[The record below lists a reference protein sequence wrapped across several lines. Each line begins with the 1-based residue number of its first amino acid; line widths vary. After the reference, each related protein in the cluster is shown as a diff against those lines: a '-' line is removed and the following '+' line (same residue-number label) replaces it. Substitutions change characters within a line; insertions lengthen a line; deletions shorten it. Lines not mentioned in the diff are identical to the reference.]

1 MSGSTQPVAQTWRA
15 TEPRYPPHG
24 ISYPVQIARPH
35 TDVGLLEYQ
44 HHPRDYTPHLS
55 PGSIIQPQRRRP
67 SLLSEFQPGNE
78 RSQELH
84 LRPESHSYLPELGK
98 SEIEFIESKRP
109 RLELLPDPLLR
120 PSPLLAAGQ
129 PGGSEDLSKDRSL
142 AGKLEPVSPP
152 SPPHADPELELV
164 PPRLSKEELIQNMD
178 RVDREITMV
187 EQQISKL
194 KKKQQQ
200 LEEEA
205 AKPPEPEKPV
215 SPPPIESKHRSLV
228 QIIYDENR
236 KKAEAAHRIL
246 EGLGPQ
252 VELPLYNQP
261 SDTRQYHENIK
272 IRKIQT
278 RKEKDI
284 HMNNT
289 SRNQAMRKK
298 LILYFKRR
306 NHARKQWEQKFCQR
320 YDQLMEAWEKKVERI
335 ENNPRRRA
343 KESKVREY
351 YEKQFPEIRKQ
362 RELQERM
369 QRVGQRGSGLSM
381 SAARSEH
388 EVSEIIDGL
397 SEQENLEKQMRQLAV
412 IPPMLYDAD
421 QQRIKFINMNGLM
434 DDPMKVYKDRQVM
447 NMWSEQEKETFREKF
462 MQHPKNFGLI
472 ASFLERKT
480 VAECVLYY
488 YLTKKN
494 ENYKSLVRRSY
505 RRRGKS
511 QQQQQQMPRSNQEE
525 KEEKEKDKEAE
536 KEEEKPD
543 VENDKEELSKEKTDD
558 TSGEDNDEK
567 EAVASKGRKTANS
580 QGRRKGRITRSM
592 ANEANSEEAVTPQQ
606 SAELASMEMN
616 ESSRW
621 TEEEMETA
629 KKGLLEHG
637 RNWSA
642 IARMVSSKTVSQCKN
657 FYFNYK
663 KRQNLDEILQQHKLK
678 MEKERN
684 ARRKKKKAPAA
695 ASEEAA
701 FPPVVEDEEMEAS
714 GASGNE
720 EEMAEEAEALHTSG
734 NEVPRGECSGP
745 ATVNNSSDT
754 ESIPSPRTEAAKDTG
769 QNGPKPPPG
778 PGSDVPPA
786 EPPTPPPEDALAP
799 TEPTP
804 APEATGPPTPPPA
817 PASPTAPPPVV
828 PKEEKEE
835 EDAAAPLA
843 VAEEEQKP
851 PVAQELA
858 VDVGKTEE
866 PGEAPPAEPIKSECK
881 QEAAEE
887 GPDKGKG
894 GSEASA
900 EAVPEGALKVE
911 KKEGGG
917 PGGKGPSAKGAGAPQ
932 DSDSSAT
939 CSADEVDEPE
949 GGDKNRLLSPR
960 PSLLTPTSDTRA
972 NVSPQK
978 PLDLKQLK
986 QRAAAIPPIQVSK
999 VHEPPQEDT
1008 APPAPPP
1015 PQPLQPE
1022 NDTPQQPSSSPR
1034 GKSRSP
1040 VPPADKEAEKPVF
1053 FPAFAP
1059 DGQKLPTEPPCW
1071 TSGLPFPVPPREVIK
1086 ASPHAPDPSAF
1097 SYAPPGHPLPL
1108 GLHDSV
1114 RPVLPRPPTISNPP
1128 PLISSTKHP
1137 SVLERQMSAISQG
1150 MSVQL
1155 HVPYSEH
1162 AKAPVGPITM
1172 GLPLAMDPKKL
1183 APFSG
1188 VKQEQLSPRG
1198 QAGPPESLGVPT
1210 AQETSVLRGTSLGS
1224 VPGGSITKGIPSTR
1238 VPSESPITYRGS
1250 ITHGTPADVLYKG
1263 TITRIIGE
1271 DSPSR
1276 LDRSREDSLPKGH
1289 VIYEGKKGH
1298 VLSYEGGMSVSQC
1311 SKEDGRSSSG
1321 PAHETAAPK
1330 RTYDMMEG
1338 RVSRAISS
1346 ASIEGLMGRAIPPER
1361 HSPHH
1366 LKEQHHIRG
1375 SITQGIPRS
1384 YVEAQEDYLRRE
1396 AKLLK
1401 REGTP
1406 PPPPPPPRD
1415 LAEAYKARPLEALG
1429 PLKLKPAHEGLV
1441 ATVKEA
1447 GRSIHEIPREE
1458 LRRTPELPLAPRP
1471 LKEGSITQGT
1481 PLKYDTGTS
1490 SAGPKKH
1497 DVRSIIGSPGRTF
1510 PPVHPLDVMADARA
1524 LERACYE
1531 ESLKSR
1537 PGAAGSSG
1545 GSITRGAPVIVP
1557 ELGKPRQSPLT
1568 YEEHGAPFAGH
1579 LPRGS
1584 PVTTREP
1591 TPRLQEGS
1599 LSSSKASQD
1608 RKLTS
1613 TPREIAKSP
1622 HSAMPEHHP
1631 HPISPYEHL
1640 LRGVS
1645 GVDLYRGHIPLAF
1658 DPASIPRGIP
1668 LDAAAAYYLPRHLA
1682 PNPTYPHLY
1691 PPYLIRGYPDT
1702 AALENRQ
1709 TIINDYITSQQMHHN
1724 AATAMA
1730 QRADML
1736 RGLSPRESSLAL
1748 NYATGPRGIIDLSQV
1763 PHLPVLVPPTPG
1775 TPATAMDRLAYLPTA
1790 PQHFSS
1796 RLSSSPLSPGGPTHL
1811 TKPSAT
1817 SASERERE
1825 RDRER
1830 EREKSIL
1837 TSTAT
1842 VEHAPIWRPGTE
1854 QSSGGGGGGGGG
1866 GSGSR
1871 PASHSHSHQHSPIS
1885 PRSQDA
1891 IQQRPSVLHNTGMK
1905 GIITSVEPSTPTV
1918 LRWARSTSTSSPVR
1932 PAATFPPT
1940 THCPLGGTLDGVY
1953 PTLMEPVLLPKEAP
1967 RVARP
1972 ERPRAD
1978 AGHAF
1983 LAKPPARTGLEPA
1996 SSPSKG
2002 SEPRPLAPPG
2012 SSHTAIARTPA
2023 KSLAPHH
2030 TSPDQPAP
2038 ASAADLH
2045 REKTQSKPFSIQELE
2060 LRSLGK
2066 TTLTAATFI
2075 DAIIMRQIAHDKGPR
2090 EGGSLA
2096 NDSPPDGYHGGS
2108 YSPDGVEPVSPV
2120 SSPSLTHDKGLPKH
2134 LEELDKSHLEG
2145 DLRHKQPGPGKLGGE
2160 AAHLP
2165 HLRPLPESQ
2174 SSSSPLLQT
2183 TPGVKGHQ
2191 RVVTLA
2197 QHISEVIT
2205 QDYTRHHP
2213 QQLSAPL
2220 PAPLYSFPGA
2230 SCPVLDLRRPPSDLY
2245 LPPPDHG
2252 APARGSPH
2260 SEGGKRSPEPS
2271 KTSALGSSEDAIE
2284 PVSPP
2289 EGMAEPGHPRS
2300 AMYPL
2305 LYRDGEQAEPSRM
2318 GSKSPGNTSQPPAF
2332 FSKLTESNSAMVKSK
2347 KQEINKKLNTH
2358 NRNEPEY
2365 NIGQPGTEIFNMP
2378 AITGAGLMTCRS
2390 QAVQE
2395 HASTNMGL
2403 EAIIRKALM
2412 GKYDQWE
2419 EPPLSANAFNPLNA
2433 SASLPA
2439 AIPITA
2445 ADGRSEHALTSP
2457 GGGGKAKVSGR
2468 PSSRKAKSPAPG
2480 LASGDRP
2487 PSVSSVHSEGD
2498 CNRRTPLT
2506 NRVWEDR
2513 PSSAGSTPFPYNP
2526 LIMRLQAGVMASP
2539 PPPGLPAGSG
2549 PLAGPHHAWDE
2560 EPKPLLCSQYET
2572 LSDSE

>member
-272 IRKIQT
+272 I
-278 RKEKDI
+278 
-284 HMNNT
+284 
-289 SRNQAMRKK
+289 NQAMRKK

-369 QRVGQRGSGLSM
+369 QSRVGQRGSGLSM

-720 EEMAEEAEALHTSG
+720 EEMAEEAEA
-734 NEVPRGECSGP
+734 
-745 ATVNNSSDT
+745 TVNNSSDT

-778 PGSDVPPA
+778 PSSDVPPA

-1918 LRWARSTSTSSPVR
+1918 LRSTSTSSPVR

-2060 LRSLGK
+2060 LRSL
-2066 TTLTAATFI
+2066 
-2075 DAIIMRQIAHDKGPR
+2075 
-2090 EGGSLA
+2090 
-2096 NDSPPDGYHGGS
+2096 GYHGGS

-2305 LYRDGEQAEPSRM
+2305 LYRDGEQAEPRM

-2412 GKYDQWE
+2412 
-2419 EPPLSANAFNPLNA
+2419 
-2433 SASLPA
+2433 
-2439 AIPITA
+2439 
-2445 ADGRSEHALTSP
+2445 

>member
-1 MSGSTQPVAQTWRA
+1 M
-15 TEPRYPPHG
+15 
-24 ISYPVQIARPH
+24 I
-35 TDVGLLEYQ
+35 
-44 HHPRDYTPHLS
+44 
-55 PGSIIQPQRRRP
+55 
-67 SLLSEFQPGNE
+67 
-78 RSQELH
+78 
-84 LRPESHSYLPELGK
+84 
-98 SEIEFIESKRP
+98 
-109 RLELLPDPLLR
+109 
-120 PSPLLAAGQ
+120 
-129 PGGSEDLSKDRSL
+129 
-142 AGKLEPVSPP
+142 
-152 SPPHADPELELV
+152 
-164 PPRLSKEELIQNMD
+164 
-178 RVDREITMV
+178 
-187 EQQISKL
+187 
-194 KKKQQQ
+194 
-200 LEEEA
+200 
-205 AKPPEPEKPV
+205 
-215 SPPPIESKHRSLV
+215 
-228 QIIYDENR
+228 
-236 KKAEAAHRIL
+236 
-246 EGLGPQ
+246 
-252 VELPLYNQP
+252 
-261 SDTRQYHENIK
+261 
-272 IRKIQT
+272 
-278 RKEKDI
+278 
-284 HMNNT
+284 
-289 SRNQAMRKK
+289 
-298 LILYFKRR
+298 
-306 NHARKQWEQKFCQR
+306 
-320 YDQLMEAWEKKVERI
+320 
-335 ENNPRRRA
+335 
-343 KESKVREY
+343 
-351 YEKQFPEIRKQ
+351 
-362 RELQERM
+362 
-369 QRVGQRGSGLSM
+369 
-381 SAARSEH
+381 
-388 EVSEIIDGL
+388 
-397 SEQENLEKQMRQLAV
+397 
-412 IPPMLYDAD
+412 
-421 QQRIKFINMNGLM
+421 
-434 DDPMKVYKDRQVM
+434 
-447 NMWSEQEKETFREKF
+447 
-462 MQHPKNFGLI
+462 
-472 ASFLERKT
+472 
-480 VAECVLYY
+480 
-488 YLTKKN
+488 
-494 ENYKSLVRRSY
+494 
-505 RRRGKS
+505 
-511 QQQQQQMPRSNQEE
+511 
-525 KEEKEKDKEAE
+525 
-536 KEEEKPD
+536 
-543 VENDKEELSKEKTDD
+543 
-558 TSGEDNDEK
+558 
-567 EAVASKGRKTANS
+567 
-580 QGRRKGRITRSM
+580 
-592 ANEANSEEAVTPQQ
+592 
-606 SAELASMEMN
+606 
-616 ESSRW
+616 
-621 TEEEMETA
+621 
-629 KKGLLEHG
+629 
-637 RNWSA
+637 
-642 IARMVSSKTVSQCKN
+642 
-657 FYFNYK
+657 
-663 KRQNLDEILQQHKLK
+663 
-678 MEKERN
+678 
-684 ARRKKKKAPAA
+684 
-695 ASEEAA
+695 
-701 FPPVVEDEEMEAS
+701 
-714 GASGNE
+714 
-720 EEMAEEAEALHTSG
+720 
-734 NEVPRGECSGP
+734 
-745 ATVNNSSDT
+745 
-754 ESIPSPRTEAAKDTG
+754 
-769 QNGPKPPPG
+769 
-778 PGSDVPPA
+778 
-786 EPPTPPPEDALAP
+786 
-799 TEPTP
+799 
-804 APEATGPPTPPPA
+804 
-817 PASPTAPPPVV
+817 
-828 PKEEKEE
+828 PKEEKDDEASSAPPAVEE
-835 EDAAAPLA
+835 G
-843 VAEEEQKP
+843 EEQKP
-851 PVAQELA
+851 PVTQELA
-858 VDVGKTEE
+858 VDVGQREE
-866 PGEAPPAEPIKSECK
+866 TGEAPPAEPIKTECK
-881 QEAAEE
+881 EEASEG
-887 GPDKGKG
+887 GPDKAKG
-894 GSEASA
+894 AA
-900 EAVPEGALKVE
+900 EAGVEPTPEGALEVE
-911 KKEGGG
+911 KKEGTGG
-917 PGGKGPSAKGAGAPQ
+917 PGGKAPSAKGSGAPQ

-960 PSLLTPTSDTRA
+960 PSLLTPTGDTRA

-986 QRAAAIPPIQVSK
+986 QRAAAIPPIVTK
-999 VHEPPQEDT
+999 VHEPSRDDT
-1008 APPAPPP
+1008 AAPKPAPPAPPP
-1015 PQPLQPE
+1015 PQHLQPE
-1022 NDTPQQPSSSPR
+1022 SNTPQQPSSSPR

-1040 VPPADKEAEKPVF
+1040 VLPAEKEEKPVF
-1053 FPAFAP
+1053 FPAFTAE
-1059 DGQKLPTEPPCW
+1059 GQKLPAEPPCW
-1071 TSGLPFPVPPREVIK
+1071 TSGLPFPLPPREVIK

-1097 SYAPPGHPLPL
+1097 SYAPPGHPLSL
-1108 GLHDSV
+1108 GLHDSA
-1114 RPVLPRPPTISNPP
+1114 RPVLPRAPTISNPP

-1137 SVLERQMSAISQG
+1137 SVLERQMGAISQG
-1150 MSVQL
+1150 LSVQL

-1183 APFSG
+1183 APFG

-1224 VPGGSITKGIPSTR
+1224 VPGGSISKGVPSTR
-1238 VPSESPITYRGS
+1238 VPAESPITYRGS

-1321 PAHETAAPK
+1321 PPHETAAPK

-1338 RVSRAISS
+1338 RVSRAIAS

-1366 LKEQHHIRG
+1366 LKEPHHIRG

-1384 YVEAQEDYLRRE
+1384 YVEAQEDYMRRE

-1401 REGTP
+1401 REGSP

-1490 SAGPKKH
+1490 STGSKKH

-1537 PGAAGSSG
+1537 PGVVSSSG

-1568 YEEHGAPFAGH
+1568 YEDHGAPFAGH

-1584 PVTTREP
+1584 PVSTREP

-1622 HSAMPEHHP
+1622 HSAVPEHHP
-1631 HPISPYEHL
+1631 HPMSPYEHL

-1658 DPASIPRGIP
+1658 DPTSIPRGIP

-1730 QRADML
+1730 QRADIL

-1811 TKPSAT
+1811 TKPTTT
-1817 SASERERE
+1817 SSSERERD

-1830 EREKSIL
+1830 EREKSLL
-1837 TSTAT
+1837 TSTST

-1854 QSSGGGGGGGGG
+1854 QSSGGGGSGGGA
-1866 GSGSR
+1866 GSSSR
-1871 PASHSHSHQHSPIS
+1871 PASHSHAHQHSPIS
-1885 PRSQDA
+1885 PRTQDA
-1891 IQQRPSVLHNTGMK
+1891 IQQRPSVLQNTGIK
-1905 GIITSVEPSTPTV
+1905 GITSVEPSTPTV
-1918 LRWARSTSTSSPVR
+1918 LRSTSTSSPVR
-1932 PAATFPPT
+1932 PAATFPPA
-1940 THCPLGGTLDGVY
+1940 THCPLGSTLDGVY
-1953 PTLMEPVLLPKEAP
+1953 PTLMEPVLLPKETP

-1972 ERPRAD
+1972 ERPRGD
-1978 AGHAF
+1978 TGHAF

-1996 SSPSKG
+1996 SSPGKG
-2002 SEPRPLAPPG
+2002 SG
-2012 SSHTAIARTPA
+2012 SSHAAITRTPA

-2030 TSPDQPAP
+2030 ASPDPPAPP

-2060 LRSLGK
+2060 LRSL
-2066 TTLTAATFI
+2066 
-2075 DAIIMRQIAHDKGPR
+2075 
-2090 EGGSLA
+2090 
-2096 NDSPPDGYHGGS
+2096 GYHGGS

-2160 AAHLP
+2160 ATHLP
-2165 HLRPLPESQ
+2165 HLRPMPESQ
-2174 SSSSPLLQT
+2174 PSPSPLLQT
-2183 TPGVKGHQ
+2183 APGVKGHQ

-2245 LPPPDHG
+2245 LPPPEHG

-2271 KTSALGSSEDAIE
+2271 KTLALGSGEDGIE

-2300 AMYPL
+2300 TMYPL
-2305 LYRDGEQAEPSRM
+2305 LYRDGEQVEPSRM

-2412 GKYDQWE
+2412 G
-2419 EPPLSANAFNPLNA
+2419 
-2433 SASLPA
+2433 
-2439 AIPITA
+2439 
-2445 ADGRSEHALTSP
+2445 
-2457 GGGGKAKVSGR
+2457 GGGKAKVSGR

-2539 PPPGLPAGSG
+2539 PPPGLPTGSG
-2549 PLAGPHHAWDE
+2549 PLTGPHHAWDE

>member
-15 TEPRYPPHG
+15 AEARYPPHG
-24 ISYPVQIARPH
+24 IPYPVQLARPH

-44 HHPRDYTPHLS
+44 HHPRDYAAHLS
-55 PGSIIQPQRRRP
+55 PGSILPPQRRRP
-67 SLLSEFQPGNE
+67 SLLSEFQPGGE

-84 LRPESHSYLPELGK
+84 LRPDAHSYLPELGK
-98 SEIEFIESKRP
+98 PELEFIESKRP
-109 RLELLPDPLLR
+109 RLELAPETLAR
-120 PSPLLAAGQ
+120 PSALLATGQ
-129 PGGSEDLSKDRSL
+129 PGGPEDPVKERSL
-142 AGKLEPVSPP
+142 TGKLEPVSPP

-205 AKPPEPEKPV
+205 AKPPEPEQPV

-272 IRKIQT
+272 I
-278 RKEKDI
+278 
-284 HMNNT
+284 
-289 SRNQAMRKK
+289 NQAMRKK

-369 QRVGQRGSGLSM
+369 QSRVGQRGGGLSM
-381 SAARSEH
+381 AAARSEH

-412 IPPMLYDAD
+412 VPPMLYDAD

-434 DDPMKVYKDRQVM
+434 GDPMKVYKDRQVM

-511 QQQQQQMPRSNQEE
+511 QPLLRVPPCPLPRE
-525 KEEKEKDKEAE
+525 KA
-536 KEEEKPD
+536 
-543 VENDKEELSKEKTDD
+543 DD

-592 ANEANSEEAVTPQQ
+592 ANEASSEEAVTPLQN
-606 SAELASMEMN
+606 AEPVPMELN

-642 IARMVSSKTVSQCKN
+642 IARMVGSKTVSQCKN

-663 KRQNLDEILQQHKLK
+663 KRQNLDDILQQHKLK

-684 ARRKKKKAPAA
+684 ARRKKKKTPAA

-701 FPPVVEDEEMEAS
+701 FPPVGEDEEVEAS
-714 GASGNE
+714 GVSGNE
-720 EEMAEEAEALHTSG
+720 EDMAEEAEAVHASG
-734 NEVPRGECSGP
+734 SEAPRGECSAP
-745 ATVNNSSDT
+745 VAVNNSSDT
-754 ESIPSPRTEAAKDTG
+754 ESIPSPRTEAAK
-769 QNGPKPPPG
+769 PPG
-778 PGSDVPPA
+778 PEGPTPA
-786 EPPTPPPEDALAP
+786 PPTPPPEEAPAPPEPALAP
-799 TEPTP
+799 
-804 APEATGPPTPPPA
+804 EAAGPPPPPPA
-817 PASPTAPPPVV
+817 PAAPVI
-828 PKEEKEE
+828 PKEEEE
-835 EDAAAPLA
+835 EEAAAPSLG
-843 VAEEEQKP
+843 EEGDEQKP
-851 PVAQELA
+851 TVVGELV
-858 VDVGKTEE
+858 VDVGESEAPKEE
-866 PGEAPPAEPIKSECK
+866 PAGAKEE
-881 QEAAEE
+881 AEE
-887 GPDKGKG
+887 DGTGRAKDVEG
-894 GSEASA
+894 GAGA
-900 EAVPEGALKVE
+900 TAEGAVKTE
-911 KKEGGG
+911 KKEGGTTG
-917 PGGKGPSAKGAGAPQ
+917 SKGTGAPQ

-939 CSADEVDEPE
+939 CSADEVDEAE

-960 PSLLTPTSDTRA
+960 PSLLSPAGDTRA
-972 NVSPQK
+972 HTSAQK

-986 QRAAAIPPIQVSK
+986 QRAAAIPPIQVTK
-999 VHEPPQEDT
+999 AHEPTRED
-1008 APPAPPP
+1008 AAPAKPGPPAR
-1015 PQPLQPE
+1015 QPTPHLQP
-1022 NDTPQQPSSSPR
+1022 DSDASQPPGSSPQ

-1040 VPPADKEAEKPVF
+1040 TAPPTEKEAEKPVF
-1053 FPAFAP
+1053 FPNFAAE
-1059 DGQKLPTEPPCW
+1059 GQKLPLEPSCW
-1071 TSGLPFPVPPREVIK
+1071 APGLPFPVPSREVIK
-1086 ASPHAPDPSAF
+1086 VSPHAPDPSAF

-1108 GLHDSV
+1108 GLHDSA

-1137 SVLERQMSAISQG
+1137 SLLERPLGAVSQG

-1162 AKAPVGPITM
+1162 AKAPVGPVTM
-1172 GLPLAMDPKKL
+1172 GLPLTMDPKKL
-1183 APFSG
+1183 VPFSG

-1224 VPGGSITKGIPSTR
+1224 APGSSINKALLSTR
-1238 VPSESPITYRGS
+1238 APVDSPVSYRGS

-1263 TITRIIGE
+1263 TITRVVGE

-1276 LDRSREDSLPKGH
+1276 LDRSREDGLPKGH

-1311 SKEDGRSSSG
+1311 PQEDSRGSSG
-1321 PAHETAAPK
+1321 PAHEMAAPK

-1338 RVSRAISS
+1338 RTSRAIS
-1346 ASIEGLMGRAIPPER
+1346 ATGIEGLMGRAIPPER

-1384 YVEAQEDYLRRE
+1384 CVEAQEDYLRRE

-1406 PPPPPPPRD
+1406 PPPPRD
-1415 LAEAYKARPLEALG
+1415 LPEAYKARALDTLG
-1429 PLKLKPAHEGLV
+1429 PLKLKAAHEGLV

-1458 LRRTPELPLAPRP
+1458 LRHTPELPLAPRT

-1481 PLKYDTGTS
+1481 PLKYDSGGAPAPS
-1490 SAGPKKH
+1490 SKKH
-1497 DVRSIIGSPGRTF
+1497 DVRSLLGSPGRPF
-1510 PPVHPLDVMADARA
+1510 PPAPPLDVMVDARA

-1531 ESLKSR
+1531 ESLKGR
-1537 PGAAGSSG
+1537 TGASAG
-1545 GSITRGAPVIVP
+1545 GSVPRGTPVILP
-1557 ELGKPRQSPLT
+1557 ELGKPGRSPLA
-1568 YEEHGAPFAGH
+1568 YEDHGGSFSGH

-1613 TPREIAKSP
+1613 TPREVAKSP
-1622 HSAMPEHHP
+1622 HSTLPEHHP
-1631 HPISPYEHL
+1631 HPLSPYEHL

-1658 DPASIPRGIP
+1658 DPTAIPRGLP

-1724 AATAMA
+1724 TAASAMA

-1748 NYATGPRGIIDLSQV
+1748 SYAAGPRGIIDLSQV
-1763 PHLPVLVPPTPG
+1763 PHLPVLVPPAPG
-1775 TPATAMDRLAYLPTA
+1775 TPATAMDRLAYLPPA
-1790 PQHFSS
+1790 PQTFS
-1796 RLSSSPLSPGGPTHL
+1796 RHSSSPLSPGGPTHL
-1811 TKPSAT
+1811 SKPAVT
-1817 SASERERE
+1817 SSSERERE
-1825 RDRER
+1825 Q
-1830 EREKSIL
+1830 SIL
-1837 TSTAT
+1837 GATPT

-1854 QSSGGGGGGGGG
+1854 QSSGG
-1866 GSGSR
+1866 SSSR
-1871 PASHSHSHQHSPIS
+1871 PASHPHGHQHSPIS
-1885 PRSQDA
+1885 PRTQDA

-1905 GIITSVEPSTPTV
+1905 GVVTALEPGTPTV
-1918 LRWARSTSTSSPVR
+1918 LRSTSTSSPVR
-1932 PAATFPPT
+1932 PTATFPPSA
-1940 THCPLGGTLDGVY
+1940 HCPLSSSLDSVY
-1953 PTLMEPVLLPKEAP
+1953 PTLGEPTLLAKETP
-1967 RVARP
+1967 RTSRP
-1972 ERPRAD
+1972 DRPRTD
-1978 AGHAF
+1978 AGHTF
-1983 LAKPPARTGLEPA
+1983 LAKPPARAALEPA

-2002 SEPRPLAPPG
+2002 SEARPLAPPG
-2012 SSHTAIARTPA
+2012 PSHAAIARTPA
-2023 KSLAPHH
+2023 KSLGAHH
-2030 TSPDQPAP
+2030 ASLEQPALP
-2038 ASAADLH
+2038 ATAADPA

-2060 LRSLGK
+2060 LRSLG
-2066 TTLTAATFI
+2066 
-2075 DAIIMRQIAHDKGPR
+2075 
-2090 EGGSLA
+2090 
-2096 NDSPPDGYHGGS
+2096 YHGSGC
-2108 YSPDGVEPVSPV
+2108 SPGGVEPVSPG
-2120 SSPSLTHDKGLPKH
+2120 SPPGLAQDKGLPKH
-2134 LEELDKSHLEG
+2134 LEGADKSHMDG
-2145 DLRHKQPGPGKLGGE
+2145 DVRHKQPGPGKLSSE

-2174 SSSSPLLQT
+2174 PSPSPLLQAA
-2183 TPGVKGHQ
+2183 PGVKGHQ

-2213 QQLSAPL
+2213 QQLSTPL
-2220 PAPLYSFPGA
+2220 SAPLYSFPGA
-2230 SCPVLDLRRPPSDLY
+2230 SCPVLDLRRAPSDLY

-2271 KTSALGSSEDAIE
+2271 KTLVLGSSEDGIE

-2289 EGMAEPGHPRS
+2289 EGMAEPGHPRG
-2300 AMYPL
+2300 AVYPL
-2305 LYRDGEQAEPSRM
+2305 LYRDGEQAEPRM
-2318 GSKSPGNTSQPPAF
+2318 GSKSPGHTSQPPAF
-2332 FSKLTESNSAMVKSK
+2332 FSKLTESTSAMVRSKNQEISK
-2347 KQEINKKLNTH
+2347 KLSSHSRSEADYSIS
-2358 NRNEPEY
+2358 
-2365 NIGQPGTEIFNMP
+2365 QPGTEIFNMP
-2378 AITGAGLMTCRS
+2378 AISGSGLVTCRS
-2390 QAVQE
+2390 QAGQE
-2395 HASTNMGL
+2395 PTSTNLGL

-2412 GKYDQWE
+2412 GKYEQWDDH
-2419 EPPLSANAFNPLNA
+2419 PPLGASAFNPLTA

-2439 AIPITA
+2439 VLPITT
-2445 ADGRSEHALTSP
+2445 ADGRSDHPLASP
-2457 GGGGKAKVSGR
+2457 GGGGKNKVSGR

-2480 LASGDRP
+2480 LASGERP

>member
-272 IRKIQT
+272 I
-278 RKEKDI
+278 
-284 HMNNT
+284 
-289 SRNQAMRKK
+289 NQAMRKK

-369 QRVGQRGSGLSM
+369 QSRVGQRGSGLSM

-511 QQQQQQMPRSNQEE
+511 QQQQQQQQMPRSNQEE

-642 IARMVSSKTVSQCKN
+642 IARMVGSKTVSQCKN

-720 EEMAEEAEALHTSG
+720 EEMAEEAE
-734 NEVPRGECSGP
+734 

-843 VAEEEQKP
+843 VVEEEQKP

-887 GPDKGKG
+887 GTDKGKG

-917 PGGKGPSAKGAGAPQ
+917 PGGKAPTAKGAGAPQ

-999 VHEPPQEDT
+999 VHEPPREDT

-1162 AKAPVGPITM
+1162 AKAPVGPVTM

-1321 PAHETAAPK
+1321 PPHETAAPK

-1490 SAGPKKH
+1490 SAGSKKH

-1817 SASERERE
+1817 STSERERE
-1825 RDRER
+1825 RDRDR

-1918 LRWARSTSTSSPVR
+1918 LRSTSTSSPVR

-1978 AGHAF
+1978 TGHAF
-1983 LAKPPARTGLEPA
+1983 LAKPPARMGLEPA

-2060 LRSLGK
+2060 LRSL
-2066 TTLTAATFI
+2066 
-2075 DAIIMRQIAHDKGPR
+2075 
-2090 EGGSLA
+2090 
-2096 NDSPPDGYHGGS
+2096 GYHGGS

-2378 AITGAGLMTCRS
+2378 AITGAG
-2390 QAVQE
+2390 
-2395 HASTNMGL
+2395 
-2403 EAIIRKALM
+2403 
-2412 GKYDQWE
+2412 
-2419 EPPLSANAFNPLNA
+2419 
-2433 SASLPA
+2433 
-2439 AIPITA
+2439 
-2445 ADGRSEHALTSP
+2445 
-2457 GGGGKAKVSGR
+2457 GGGKAKVSGR

>member
-24 ISYPVQIARPH
+24 VSYPVQIARPH

-44 HHPRDYTPHLS
+44 HHPRDYTSHLS

-98 SEIEFIESKRP
+98 SEMEFLESKRP

-120 PSPLLAAGQ
+120 PSPLLATGQ

-142 AGKLEPVSPP
+142 TGKLEPVSPP

-272 IRKIQT
+272 I
-278 RKEKDI
+278 
-284 HMNNT
+284 
-289 SRNQAMRKK
+289 NQAMRKK

-369 QRVGQRGSGLSM
+369 QSRVGQRGSGLSM

-505 RRRGKS
+505 RRRGKG
-511 QQQQQQMPRSNQEE
+511 QQQQQQMPRSNQDE
-525 KEEKEKDKEAE
+525 KEEKEKEKEAE

-543 VENDKEELSKEKTDD
+543 AENDKEELIKEKTDD

-592 ANEANSEEAVTPQQ
+592 ANEANSEEAITPQQ

-642 IARMVSSKTVSQCKN
+642 IARMVGSKTVSQCKN

-678 MEKERN
+678 MEKERS
-684 ARRKKKKAPAA
+684 ARRKKKKVPAA

-701 FPPVVEDEEMEAS
+701 FPPAVEDEEMEAS
-714 GASGNE
+714 GVSGNE
-720 EEMAEEAEALHTSG
+720 EEMAEEAE
-734 NEVPRGECSGP
+734 

-754 ESIPSPRTEAAKDTG
+754 ESIPSPRTEAAKDTA
-769 QNGPKPPPG
+769 QNGPKPPPT
-778 PGSDVPPA
+778 PGADAPPP
-786 EPPTPPPEDALAP
+786 EPPSPPPEDAPAPSEPAP
-799 TEPTP
+799 T
-804 APEATGPPTPPPA
+804 PEGACPPTSPPA
-817 PASPTAPPPVV
+817 PASPAAAAAVV

-835 EDAAAPLA
+835 EAAAAPLA
-843 VAEEEQKP
+843 EEGEEQKP
-851 PVAQELA
+851 PAAQELA
-858 VDVGKTEE
+858 ADVGTTEE
-866 PGEAPPAEPIKSECK
+866 PGEAPPSEPIKSECK
-881 QEAAEE
+881 EEAAEE
-887 GPDKGKG
+887 GPDKVKG
-894 GSEASA
+894 GTEAVA
-900 EAVPEGALKVE
+900 EATPEGALQVE
-911 KKEGGG
+911 KKEGSG
-917 PGGKGPSAKGAGAPQ
+917 PGGKGPAAKGSGAPQ
-932 DSDSSAT
+932 DGDSSAT

-960 PSLLTPTSDTRA
+960 PSLLTPTSDARTNA
-972 NVSPQK
+972 SPQK

-986 QRAAAIPPIQVSK
+986 QRAAAIPPIVTK
-999 VHEPPQEDT
+999 VHEPPREDA
-1008 APPAPPP
+1008 APPKPAAPAPLP
-1015 PQPLQPE
+1015 PQHLQPE
-1022 NDTPQQPSSSPR
+1022 SDSPQQPSSSPR

-1040 VPPADKEAEKPVF
+1040 VPPAEKEAEKPVF
-1053 FPAFAP
+1053 FPAFAAE
-1059 DGQKLPTEPPCW
+1059 GQKLPTDPSCW

-1086 ASPHAPDPSAF
+1086 ASPHAPDPLAF

-1108 GLHDSV
+1108 GLHDSA

-1137 SVLERQMSAISQG
+1137 SVLERQMGAISQG

-1162 AKAPVGPITM
+1162 AKAPVGPVTM
-1172 GLPLAMDPKKL
+1172 GLPLTMDPKKL

-1276 LDRSREDSLPKGH
+1276 LDRSREDGLPKGH

-1321 PAHETAAPK
+1321 PPHETAAPK

-1384 YVEAQEDYLRRE
+1384 YVEAQEDYQRRE

-1481 PLKYDTGTS
+1481 PLKYDTSTS
-1490 SAGPKKH
+1490 STGSKKH

-1510 PPVHPLDVMADARA
+1510 PAVHPLDVMADTRA

-1537 PGAAGSSG
+1537 PGTVSSSG

-1568 YEEHGAPFAGH
+1568 YEDHAAPFASH

-1622 HSAMPEHHP
+1622 HSTVPDHHP
-1631 HPISPYEHL
+1631 HPMSPYEHL

-1658 DPASIPRGIP
+1658 DPTSIPRGIP

-1748 NYATGPRGIIDLSQV
+1748 NYAAGPRGIIDLSQV

-1811 TKPSAT
+1811 TKPTA
-1817 SASERERE
+1817 SASAERERERE
-1825 RDRER
+1825 RDRE
-1830 EREKSIL
+1830 KSIL
-1837 TSTAT
+1837 ASATT

-1854 QSSGGGGGGGGG
+1854 QSGGGGGGGGG
-1866 GSGSR
+1866 GSSGSR

-1885 PRSQDA
+1885 PRTQDA

-1905 GIITSVEPSTPTV
+1905 SIIAAVEPSTPTV
-1918 LRWARSTSTSSPVR
+1918 LRSTSTSSPVR
-1932 PAATFPPT
+1932 PAATFPPA

-1953 PTLMEPVLLPKEAP
+1953 PTLLEPVLLPKEAP
-1967 RVARP
+1967 RVTRP

-1978 AGHAF
+1978 AGHTF
-1983 LAKPPARTGLEPA
+1983 LAKPPARAGLEPA
-1996 SSPSKG
+1996 SSPGKG

-2012 SSHTAIARTPA
+2012 SGHAAIARAPA
-2023 KSLAPHH
+2023 KGLTPHH
-2030 TSPDQPAP
+2030 ASPDQPAP
-2038 ASAADLH
+2038 PASASDLH

-2060 LRSLGK
+2060 LRSLG
-2066 TTLTAATFI
+2066 
-2075 DAIIMRQIAHDKGPR
+2075 
-2090 EGGSLA
+2090 
-2096 NDSPPDGYHGGS
+2096 YHGGG

-2145 DLRHKQPGPGKLGGE
+2145 DLRHKQPGPGKLSGE

-2174 SSSSPLLQT
+2174 PSSSPLLQT

-2245 LPPPDHG
+2245 LPAPDHG

-2271 KTSALGSSEDAIE
+2271 KTSALGSSEDGIE

-2300 AMYPL
+2300 TMYPL

-2412 GKYDQWE
+2412 
-2419 EPPLSANAFNPLNA
+2419 
-2433 SASLPA
+2433 
-2439 AIPITA
+2439 
-2445 ADGRSEHALTSP
+2445 

>member
-24 ISYPVQIARPH
+24 ISYPVQVARPH

-44 HHPRDYTPHLS
+44 HHPRDYTSHLS

-98 SEIEFIESKRP
+98 SEMDFLESKRP

-142 AGKLEPVSPP
+142 TGKLEPVSPP

-272 IRKIQT
+272 I
-278 RKEKDI
+278 
-284 HMNNT
+284 
-289 SRNQAMRKK
+289 NQAMRKK

-369 QRVGQRGSGLSM
+369 QSRVGQRGSGLSM

-505 RRRGKS
+505 RRRGKGQQ

-525 KEEKEKDKEAE
+525 KDEKEKEKEAE

-543 VENDKEELSKEKTDD
+543 VENDKEELIKEKTDD

-592 ANEANSEEAVTPQQ
+592 ANEANSEDAVTPQQ

-642 IARMVSSKTVSQCKN
+642 IARMVGSKTVSQCKN

-714 GASGNE
+714 GVSGNE
-720 EEMAEEAEALHTSG
+720 EEMAEEAEALHASG

-745 ATVNNSSDT
+745 AAVNNSSDT

-769 QNGPKPPPG
+769 QNGPKPPPA
-778 PGSDVPPA
+778 PGTDAPPP
-786 EPPTPPPEDALAP
+786 EPPTPPSEDAPAP

-804 APEATGPPTPPPA
+804 APEAAGPPTPPPA
-817 PASPTAPPPVV
+817 PPSPPAPPAVV
-828 PKEEKEE
+828 PKEEKEDE
-835 EDAAAPLA
+835 AAAAPLA
-843 VAEEEQKP
+843 EEGEEQKP
-851 PVAQELA
+851 PAAQERA
-858 VDVGKTEE
+858 ADVGRTED
-866 PGEAPPAEPIKSECK
+866 PGEAPPAEPVKSACK
-881 QEAAEE
+881 EEASEE
-887 GPDKGKG
+887 GPDKVKAGT
-894 GSEASA
+894 EAAA
-900 EAVPEGALKVE
+900 EATPDGALKVE

-917 PGGKGPSAKGAGAPQ
+917 PGGKGPAAKGSGAPQ

-960 PSLLTPTSDTRA
+960 PSLLTPTSDTRTNA
-972 NVSPQK
+972 SPQK

-986 QRAAAIPPIQVSK
+986 QRAAAIPPIQVTK
-999 VHEPPQEDT
+999 VHEPPREDAAPPKP

-1015 PQPLQPE
+1015 PQHLQPE
-1022 NDTPQQPSSSPR
+1022 SDTPQPPSSSPR

-1040 VPPADKEAEKPVF
+1040 APPGEKEAEKPVF
-1053 FPAFAP
+1053 FPAFAAE
-1059 DGQKLPTEPPCW
+1059 GQKLPTDPSCW

-1086 ASPHAPDPSAF
+1086 ASPHAPDPLAF

-1108 GLHDSV
+1108 GLHDSA

-1137 SVLERQMSAISQG
+1137 SVLERQMGAISQG

-1162 AKAPVGPITM
+1162 AKAPVGPIAM

-1276 LDRSREDSLPKGH
+1276 LDRSREDGLPKGH

-1321 PAHETAAPK
+1321 PPHETAAPK

-1384 YVEAQEDYLRRE
+1384 YVEAQEDYQRRE

-1481 PLKYDTGTS
+1481 PLKYDTSTS
-1490 SAGPKKH
+1490 STGSKKH
-1497 DVRSIIGSPGRTF
+1497 DVRSIIGSPGRPF
-1510 PPVHPLDVMADARA
+1510 PAAHPLDVMADTRA

-1537 PGAAGSSG
+1537 AGAVSGSG

-1568 YEEHGAPFAGH
+1568 YEDHAAPFAGH

-1584 PVTTREP
+1584 PGTTREP
-1591 TPRLQEGS
+1591 TPRLQDGS

-1622 HSAMPEHHP
+1622 HSTVPEHHP
-1631 HPISPYEHL
+1631 QPISPYEHL

-1658 DPASIPRGIP
+1658 DPTSIPRGIP
-1668 LDAAAAYYLPRHLA
+1668 LDAAAAAYYLPRHLA

-1790 PQHFSS
+1790 PQHFSG
-1796 RLSSSPLSPGGPTHL
+1796 RLSSSPLSPGGPSHL
-1811 TKPSAT
+1811 TKPTAT
-1817 SASERERE
+1817 SSSERERERE

-1837 TSTAT
+1837 TSSTT

-1854 QSSGGGGGGGGG
+1854 QSSGGGGSGGGGG
-1866 GSGSR
+1866 GSSR

-1885 PRSQDA
+1885 PRTQDA

-1905 GIITSVEPSTPTV
+1905 SILTSAEPSTPTV
-1918 LRWARSTSTSSPVR
+1918 LRSTSTSSPVR
-1932 PAATFPPT
+1932 PAATFPPA

-1978 AGHAF
+1978 AGHTF
-1983 LAKPPARTGLEPA
+1983 LAKPPARAGLEPA
-1996 SSPSKG
+1996 SSPGKG

-2012 SSHTAIARTPA
+2012 SGHAAIARPPA

-2030 TSPDQPAP
+2030 ASPDQPAPP

-2060 LRSLGK
+2060 LRSLG
-2066 TTLTAATFI
+2066 
-2075 DAIIMRQIAHDKGPR
+2075 
-2090 EGGSLA
+2090 
-2096 NDSPPDGYHGGS
+2096 YHGGS

-2120 SSPSLTHDKGLPKH
+2120 SSPSLTRDKGLPKH
-2134 LEELDKSHLEG
+2134 LEELDKSHVEG
-2145 DLRHKQPGPGKLGGE
+2145 DPRHTQPGPGKLSGE

-2174 SSSSPLLQT
+2174 PSSSPLLQT

-2271 KTSALGSSEDAIE
+2271 KTSALGSSEDGIE

-2289 EGMAEPGHPRS
+2289 EGMTEPGHPRS
-2300 AMYPL
+2300 TMYPL
-2305 LYRDGEQAEPSRM
+2305 LYRDGEQAESSRM

-2412 GKYDQWE
+2412 
-2419 EPPLSANAFNPLNA
+2419 
-2433 SASLPA
+2433 
-2439 AIPITA
+2439 
-2445 ADGRSEHALTSP
+2445 

>member
-44 HHPRDYTPHLS
+44 HHPRDYTSHLS
-55 PGSIIQPQRRRP
+55 PSSIIQPQRRRP

-98 SEIEFIESKRP
+98 SEMEFIESKRP
-109 RLELLPDPLLR
+109 RLELLSDPLLR
-120 PSPLLAAGQ
+120 PSPLLAAGP
-129 PGGSEDLSKDRSL
+129 PGVSEDLSKDRSL
-142 AGKLEPVSPP
+142 TGKLEPVSPP
-152 SPPHADPELELV
+152 SPPHTDPELELI

-272 IRKIQT
+272 I
-278 RKEKDI
+278 
-284 HMNNT
+284 
-289 SRNQAMRKK
+289 NQAMRKK

-369 QRVGQRGSGLSM
+369 QSRVGQRSSGLSM

-511 QQQQQQMPRSNQEE
+511 QQQMPRSNQDE
-525 KEEKEKDKEAE
+525 KDEKEKEKEPE
-536 KEEEKPD
+536 KEEEKLD

-592 ANEANSEEAVTPQQ
+592 ANEASSEEAVTPQQ

-642 IARMVSSKTVSQCKN
+642 IARMVGSKTVSQCKN

-663 KRQNLDEILQQHKLK
+663 RRQNLDDILQQHKLK

-684 ARRKKKKAPAA
+684 ARRRKKRAPA

-701 FPPVVEDEEMEAS
+701 FPPVLEDEEMEAS
-714 GASGNE
+714 GVSGNE
-720 EEMAEEAEALHTSG
+720 EEMAEEAEALHASG
-734 NEVPRGECSGP
+734 SEVPRGECSGP
-745 ATVNNSSDT
+745 AAVNNSSDT

-778 PGSDVPPA
+778 PDTNAPLP
-786 EPPTPPPEDALAP
+786 EPPTPPPEDTPASSDAALAP
-799 TEPTP
+799 
-804 APEATGPPTPPPA
+804 EAVSPPTPPPA
-817 PASPTAPPPVV
+817 PLSPPMPPSVV

-835 EDAAAPLA
+835 EDTA
-843 VAEEEQKP
+843 VPPAVEEEQKP
-851 PVAQELA
+851 PIAQELA
-858 VDVGKTEE
+858 VDAGKTEE
-866 PGEAPPAEPIKSECK
+866 PGEVAPAEPVKSECK
-881 QEAAEE
+881 EEATEE
-887 GPDKGKG
+887 GPEQGKG
-894 GSEASA
+894 GIEAGA
-900 EAVPEGALKVE
+900 EAVPEGALKGE

-917 PGGKGPSAKGAGAPQ
+917 PGGRGPSAKGSSATQ

-949 GGDKNRLLSPR
+949 GGDKHRLLSPR
-960 PSLLTPTSDTRA
+960 PSLLALASDTRA
-972 NVSPQK
+972 NGSPQK

-986 QRAAAIPPIQVSK
+986 QRAAAIPPIQVTK
-999 VHEPPQEDT
+999 VHEPPQEDAVPPKP
-1008 APPAPPP
+1008 APPAPLL
-1015 PQPLQPE
+1015 PQHLQPE
-1022 NDTPQQPSSSPR
+1022 SDTPQQPSSSPR

-1040 VPPADKEAEKPVF
+1040 VPPTEKEAEKPVF
-1053 FPAFAP
+1053 FPAFAAE
-1059 DGQKLPTEPPCW
+1059 GQKLPTEPPCW

-1108 GLHDSV
+1108 GLHDTARS
-1114 RPVLPRPPTISNPP
+1114 VLPRPPTISNPP

-1137 SVLERQMSAISQG
+1137 SVLERQMGAISQG

-1238 VPSESPITYRGS
+1238 VPAESPVTYRGS

-1276 LDRSREDSLPKGH
+1276 LDRGREDGLPKGH

-1321 PAHETAAPK
+1321 PPHETAAPK

-1338 RVSRAISS
+1338 RVTRAISS

-1401 REGTP
+1401 REGTS

-1458 LRRTPELPLAPRP
+1458 LRHTPELPLAPRP

-1481 PLKYDTGTS
+1481 PLKYDTSTS
-1490 SAGPKKH
+1490 STSTKKH

-1510 PPVHPLDVMADARA
+1510 PPVHPLDVMADTRA

-1531 ESLKSR
+1531 DSLKSR
-1537 PGAAGSSG
+1537 PGAASSTG

-1557 ELGKPRQSPLT
+1557 ELGKPRQSPLA
-1568 YEEHGAPFAGH
+1568 YEDHAAPFAGH

-1599 LSSSKASQD
+1599 LSASKASQD

-1622 HSAMPEHHP
+1622 HSAVPEHHP

-1658 DPASIPRGIP
+1658 DPTSIPRGIP
-1668 LDAAAAYYLPRHLA
+1668 LDAAAYYLPRHLA

-1748 NYATGPRGIIDLSQV
+1748 NYAAGPRGIIDLSQV

-1811 TKPSAT
+1811 TKPTAT
-1817 SASERERE
+1817 SSSERERE
-1825 RDRER
+1825 RER
-1830 EREKSIL
+1830 EREKPVL
-1837 TSTAT
+1837 TSTTT

-1854 QSSGGGGGGGGG
+1854 QSSGGGGGGG
-1866 GSGSR
+1866 SSSR

-1885 PRSQDA
+1885 PRTQDA

-1932 PAATFPPT
+1932 PAATFPPA

-1972 ERPRAD
+1972 ERARTD

-1983 LAKPPARTGLEPA
+1983 LAKPPVRAGLEPA

-2002 SEPRPLAPPG
+2002 SEPRPLAAPG
-2012 SSHTAIARTPA
+2012 PSHAAIARTPA
-2023 KSLAPHH
+2023 KSLAPHRA
-2030 TSPDQPAP
+2030 SPDQPVPP

-2096 NDSPPDGYHGGS
+2096 NDSPRDGYHGGGS

-2120 SSPSLTHDKGLPKH
+2120 SSPSLAHDKGLPKH
-2134 LEELDKSHLEG
+2134 LEELDRSHLEG

-2174 SSSSPLLQT
+2174 PSSSPLLQT

-2213 QQLSAPL
+2213 QQLNAPL

-2271 KTSALGSSEDAIE
+2271 KTSALGSGEDAIE

-2289 EGMAEPGHPRS
+2289 EGTAEPGHTRN

-2305 LYRDGEQAEPSRM
+2305 LYRDGEQAEPRM

-2378 AITGAGLMTCRS
+2378 AITGAG
-2390 QAVQE
+2390 
-2395 HASTNMGL
+2395 
-2403 EAIIRKALM
+2403 
-2412 GKYDQWE
+2412 
-2419 EPPLSANAFNPLNA
+2419 
-2433 SASLPA
+2433 
-2439 AIPITA
+2439 
-2445 ADGRSEHALTSP
+2445 
-2457 GGGGKAKVSGR
+2457 GGAKAKVSGR
-2468 PSSRKAKSPAPG
+2468 PSSRKAKSPGPG

>member
-24 ISYPVQIARPH
+24 VSYPVQIARPH

-44 HHPRDYTPHLS
+44 HHPRDYTSHLS

-98 SEIEFIESKRP
+98 SEMEFLESKRP

-120 PSPLLAAGQ
+120 PSPLLATGQ

-142 AGKLEPVSPP
+142 TGKLEPVSPP

-272 IRKIQT
+272 I
-278 RKEKDI
+278 
-284 HMNNT
+284 
-289 SRNQAMRKK
+289 NQAMRKK

-369 QRVGQRGSGLSM
+369 QSRVGQRGSGLSM

-505 RRRGKS
+505 RRRGKGQ

-525 KEEKEKDKEAE
+525 KDEKEKEKEAE

-543 VENDKEELSKEKTDD
+543 VENDKEELIKEKTDD

-592 ANEANSEEAVTPQQ
+592 ANEANSEEAITPQQ

-642 IARMVSSKTVSQCKN
+642 IARMVGSKTVSQCKN

-714 GASGNE
+714 GVSGNE
-720 EEMAEEAEALHTSG
+720 EEMAEEAEALHASG

-754 ESIPSPRTEAAKDTG
+754 ESIPSPRTEAAKEAA
-769 QNGPKPPPG
+769 QNGPKPPPT
-778 PGSDVPPA
+778 PGADAPPP
-786 EPPTPPPEDALAP
+786 EPPSPPPEDAPAP
-799 TEPTP
+799 SEPAP
-804 APEATGPPTPPPA
+804 APEAACPPTSPPA
-817 PASPTAPPPVV
+817 PASPAAAPAVV

-835 EDAAAPLA
+835 EAAAAPS
-843 VAEEEQKP
+843 AEEGEEQKP
-851 PVAQELA
+851 PAAPELA
-858 VDVGKTEE
+858 ADVGKTEE
-866 PGEAPPAEPIKSECK
+866 PGEAPPSEPIKSECK
-881 QEAAEE
+881 EEAAEE
-887 GPDKGKG
+887 GPGKVKGT
-894 GSEASA
+894 EAAA
-900 EAVPEGALKVE
+900 EAAPEGALQVE
-911 KKEGGG
+911 KKEGG
-917 PGGKGPSAKGAGAPQ
+917 PGGKGPAAKGSGAPQ

-960 PSLLTPTSDTRA
+960 PSLLTPTSDARTNA
-972 NVSPQK
+972 SPQK

-986 QRAAAIPPIQVSK
+986 QRAAAIPPIQVTK
-999 VHEPPQEDT
+999 AHEPPREDA
-1008 APPAPPP
+1008 APPKPAAPAPPP
-1015 PQPLQPE
+1015 PQHLQPE
-1022 NDTPQQPSSSPR
+1022 SDSPQQPGSSPR

-1040 VPPADKEAEKPVF
+1040 VPPAEKEAEKPVF
-1053 FPAFAP
+1053 FPAFAAE
-1059 DGQKLPTEPPCW
+1059 GQKLPTDPSCW

-1086 ASPHAPDPSAF
+1086 ASPHAPDPLAF
-1097 SYAPPGHPLPL
+1097 SYAPPDTCPAGHPLPL
-1108 GLHDSV
+1108 GLHDSA

-1137 SVLERQMSAISQG
+1137 SVLERQMGAISQG

-1172 GLPLAMDPKKL
+1172 GLPLTMDPKKL

-1238 VPSESPITYRGS
+1238 VPSESPVTYRGS

-1276 LDRSREDSLPKGH
+1276 LDRSREDGLPKGH

-1321 PAHETAAPK
+1321 PPHETAAPK

-1366 LKEQHHIRG
+1366 LKEQQHIRG

-1384 YVEAQEDYLRRE
+1384 YVEAQEDYQRRE

-1481 PLKYDTGTS
+1481 PLKYDTSTS
-1490 SAGPKKH
+1490 STGSKKH

-1510 PPVHPLDVMADARA
+1510 PAVHPLDVMADTRA

-1537 PGAAGSSG
+1537 PGAVSSSG

-1568 YEEHGAPFAGH
+1568 YEDHAAPFASH

-1622 HSAMPEHHP
+1622 HSTVPEHHP
-1631 HPISPYEHL
+1631 HPMSPYEHL

-1658 DPASIPRGIP
+1658 DPTSIPRGIP

-1748 NYATGPRGIIDLSQV
+1748 NYAAGPRGIIDLSQV

-1811 TKPSAT
+1811 TKPTA
-1817 SASERERE
+1817 SASAERERERE
-1825 RDRER
+1825 RDRE
-1830 EREKSIL
+1830 KSIL
-1837 TSTAT
+1837 ASATT

-1854 QSSGGGGGGGGG
+1854 QSGGGGGGG
-1866 GSGSR
+1866 GSGGSR

-1885 PRSQDA
+1885 PRTQDA

-1905 GIITSVEPSTPTV
+1905 NIVTSVEPSTPTV

-1932 PAATFPPT
+1932 PATTFPPA

-1953 PTLMEPVLLPKEAP
+1953 PTLLEPVLLPKEAP
-1967 RVARP
+1967 RVTRP

-1978 AGHAF
+1978 AGHTF
-1983 LAKPPARTGLEPA
+1983 LAKPPARAGLEPA
-1996 SSPSKG
+1996 SSPGKG

-2012 SSHTAIARTPA
+2012 SGHAAIARAPA
-2023 KSLAPHH
+2023 KGLTPHH
-2030 TSPDQPAP
+2030 ASPDQPAP
-2038 ASAADLH
+2038 PASASDLH

-2060 LRSLGK
+2060 LRSLG
-2066 TTLTAATFI
+2066 
-2075 DAIIMRQIAHDKGPR
+2075 
-2090 EGGSLA
+2090 
-2096 NDSPPDGYHGGS
+2096 YHGGG

-2145 DLRHKQPGPGKLGGE
+2145 DLRHKQPGPGKLSGE

-2174 SSSSPLLQT
+2174 PSSSPLLQT

-2245 LPPPDHG
+2245 LPAPDHG

-2271 KTSALGSSEDAIE
+2271 KTSALGSSEDGIE

-2300 AMYPL
+2300 TMYPL

-2378 AITGAGLMTCRS
+2378 AITGA
-2390 QAVQE
+2390 
-2395 HASTNMGL
+2395 
-2403 EAIIRKALM
+2403 
-2412 GKYDQWE
+2412 
-2419 EPPLSANAFNPLNA
+2419 
-2433 SASLPA
+2433 
-2439 AIPITA
+2439 
-2445 ADGRSEHALTSP
+2445 

>member
-44 HHPRDYTPHLS
+44 HHPRDYTSHLS
-55 PGSIIQPQRRRP
+55 PSSIIQPQRRRP

-98 SEIEFIESKRP
+98 SEMEFIESKRP
-109 RLELLPDPLLR
+109 RLELLSDPLLR
-120 PSPLLAAGQ
+120 PSPLLAAGP

-142 AGKLEPVSPP
+142 TGKLEPVSPP
-152 SPPHADPELELV
+152 SPPHADPELELI

-272 IRKIQT
+272 I
-278 RKEKDI
+278 
-284 HMNNT
+284 
-289 SRNQAMRKK
+289 NQAMRKK

-369 QRVGQRGSGLSM
+369 QSRVGQRSSGLSM

-511 QQQQQQMPRSNQEE
+511 QQQMPRSNQDE
-525 KEEKEKDKEAE
+525 KDEKEKEKEPE
-536 KEEEKPD
+536 KEEEKLD

-592 ANEANSEEAVTPQQ
+592 ANEASSEEAVTPQQ

-642 IARMVSSKTVSQCKN
+642 IARMVGSKTVSQCKN

-663 KRQNLDEILQQHKLK
+663 RRQNLDDILQQHKLK

-684 ARRKKKKAPAA
+684 ARRRKKRAPA

-701 FPPVVEDEEMEAS
+701 FPPVLEDEEMEAS
-714 GASGNE
+714 GVSGNE
-720 EEMAEEAEALHTSG
+720 EEMAEEAEALHASG

-745 ATVNNSSDT
+745 AAVNNSSDT

-778 PGSDVPPA
+778 PDANAPLP
-786 EPPTPPPEDALAP
+786 EPPTPPPEDTPASSDAA
-799 TEPTP
+799 P
-804 APEATGPPTPPPA
+804 APEAVSPPTPPPA
-817 PASPTAPPPVV
+817 PLSPPMPPSVV

-835 EDAAAPLA
+835 EDTAAPPA
-843 VAEEEQKP
+843 VEEEQKP
-851 PVAQELA
+851 PIAQELA
-858 VDVGKTEE
+858 VDAGKTEE
-866 PGEAPPAEPIKSECK
+866 PGEVAPAEPVKSECK
-881 QEAAEE
+881 EEATEE
-887 GPDKGKG
+887 GPEQGKG
-894 GSEASA
+894 GVEACV
-900 EAVPEGALKVE
+900 EAVPEGALKGE

-917 PGGKGPSAKGAGAPQ
+917 PGGRGPSAKGSGATQ

-949 GGDKNRLLSPR
+949 GGDKHRLLSPR
-960 PSLLTPTSDTRA
+960 PSLLAPASDTRA
-972 NVSPQK
+972 NGSPQK

-986 QRAAAIPPIQVSK
+986 QRAAAIPPIQVTK
-999 VHEPPQEDT
+999 VHEPPREDAVPPKP
-1008 APPAPPP
+1008 APPAPPL
-1015 PQPLQPE
+1015 PQHLQPE
-1022 NDTPQQPSSSPR
+1022 SDTPQQPSSSPR

-1040 VPPADKEAEKPVF
+1040 VPPTEKEAEKPVF
-1053 FPAFAP
+1053 FPAFAAE
-1059 DGQKLPTEPPCW
+1059 GQKLPTEPPCW

-1086 ASPHAPDPSAF
+1086 ASPHATDPSAF

-1108 GLHDSV
+1108 GLHDTARS
-1114 RPVLPRPPTISNPP
+1114 VLPRPPTISNPP

-1137 SVLERQMSAISQG
+1137 SILERQMGAISQG

-1238 VPSESPITYRGS
+1238 VPAESPVTYRGS

-1276 LDRSREDSLPKGH
+1276 LDRGREDGLPKGH

-1298 VLSYEGGMSVSQC
+1298 VLSYEGGTSVSQC

-1321 PAHETAAPK
+1321 PPHETAAPK

-1338 RVSRAISS
+1338 RVTRAISS

-1401 REGTP
+1401 REGTS

-1458 LRRTPELPLAPRP
+1458 LRHTPELPLAPRP

-1481 PLKYDTGTS
+1481 PLKYDTSTS
-1490 SAGPKKH
+1490 STSSKKH

-1510 PPVHPLDVMADARA
+1510 PPVHPLDVMADTRA

-1531 ESLKSR
+1531 DSLKSR
-1537 PGAAGSSG
+1537 PGAASSAG

-1557 ELGKPRQSPLT
+1557 ELGKPRQSPLA
-1568 YEEHGAPFAGH
+1568 YEDHAAPFAGH

-1591 TPRLQEGS
+1591 TPRLQE
-1599 LSSSKASQD
+1599 
-1608 RKLTS
+1608 
-1613 TPREIAKSP
+1613 
-1622 HSAMPEHHP
+1622 
-1631 HPISPYEHL
+1631 
-1640 LRGVS
+1640 
-1645 GVDLYRGHIPLAF
+1645 
-1658 DPASIPRGIP
+1658 
-1668 LDAAAAYYLPRHLA
+1668 AAYYLPRHLA

-1748 NYATGPRGIIDLSQV
+1748 NYAAGPRGIIDLSQV

-1811 TKPSAT
+1811 TKPTAT
-1817 SASERERE
+1817 SSSERERE
-1825 RDRER
+1825 RER
-1830 EREKSIL
+1830 EREKPVL
-1837 TSTAT
+1837 TSTTT

-1854 QSSGGGGGGGGG
+1854 QSSGGSGGG
-1866 GSGSR
+1866 GSSSR

-1885 PRSQDA
+1885 PRTQDA

-1932 PAATFPPT
+1932 PAATFPPA

-1972 ERPRAD
+1972 ERARTD

-2002 SEPRPLAPPG
+2002 SEPRPLAAPG
-2012 SSHTAIARTPA
+2012 PSHAAIARTPA
-2023 KSLAPHH
+2023 KSLAPHRA
-2030 TSPDQPAP
+2030 SPDQPVPP

-2096 NDSPPDGYHGGS
+2096 NDSPRDGYHGGGS

-2134 LEELDKSHLEG
+2134 LEELDRSHLEG

-2160 AAHLP
+2160 TAHLP

-2174 SSSSPLLQT
+2174 PSSSPLLQT

-2213 QQLSAPL
+2213 QQLNAPL

-2245 LPPPDHG
+2245 LPPPDHS

-2260 SEGGKRSPEPS
+2260 SEGGKRSPEPN
-2271 KTSALGSSEDAIE
+2271 KTSALGSGEDAIE

-2289 EGMAEPGHPRS
+2289 EGTAEPGHTRN

-2305 LYRDGEQAEPSRM
+2305 LYRDGEQAEPRM

-2419 EPPLSANAFNPLNA
+2419 EHPLSANAFNPLNA

-2439 AIPITA
+2439 AMPITA
-2445 ADGRSEHALTSP
+2445 ADGRSEHALASP
-2457 GGGGKAKVSGR
+2457 GGGTKAKVSGR
-2468 PSSRKAKSPAPG
+2468 PSSRKAKSPGPG

>member
-15 TEPRYPPHG
+15 AEARYPPHG

-44 HHPRDYTPHLS
+44 HHPRDYASHLS
-55 PGSIIQPQRRRP
+55 PSSIIQPQRRRP
-67 SLLSEFQPGNE
+67 SLLSEFQPGGE

-84 LRPESHSYLPELGK
+84 LRPEAHSYLPELGK
-98 SEIEFIESKRP
+98 PELEFIESKRP
-109 RLELLPDPLLR
+109 RLELLPEPLPR
-120 PSPLLAAGQ
+120 PSALLATAQ
-129 PGGSEDLSKDRSL
+129 PGGSEDLAKDRSL

-152 SPPHADPELELV
+152 SPPHTDPDLELV

-205 AKPPEPEKPV
+205 AKPPELEKPV
-215 SPPPIESKHRSLV
+215 SPPPMEWKHGTLV
-228 QIIYDENR
+228 QIMPPVFGSSG

-272 IRKIQT
+272 I
-278 RKEKDI
+278 
-284 HMNNT
+284 
-289 SRNQAMRKK
+289 NQAMRKK

-369 QRVGQRGSGLSM
+369 QSRVGQRGGGLSM

-434 DDPMKVYKDRQVM
+434 GDPMKVYKDRQVM

-511 QQQQQQMPRSNQEE
+511 QRKKELAVENQLRAGTRASWEEVFSRRKGKNSN
-525 KEEKEKDKEAE
+525 KRN
-536 KEEEKPD
+536 EKPD
-543 VENDKEELSKEKTDD
+543 VDNDKEELVKEKTDD

-567 EAVASKGRKTANS
+567 EAVASRGRKTANS

-642 IARMVSSKTVSQCKN
+642 IARMVGSKTVSQCKN

-663 KRQNLDEILQQHKLK
+663 KRQNLDDILQQHKLK

-684 ARRKKKKAPAA
+684 ARRKKKKAPAV

-714 GASGNE
+714 GVSGNE
-720 EEMAEEAEALHTSG
+720 EEMAEEAEGSEHWGSEGPGGGSG
-734 NEVPRGECSGP
+734 AGP
-745 ATVNNSSDT
+745 VAINNSSDT

-769 QNGPKPPPG
+769 QNGPKPPPTPGTDG
-778 PGSDVPPA
+778 PLPA
-786 EPPTPPPEDALAP
+786 PPTPPPEDTLAP

-804 APEATGPPTPPPA
+804 APEAAGPPTPPL
-817 PASPTAPPPVV
+817 APPSPAAPVA
-828 PKEEKEE
+828 PKVE
-835 EDAAAPLA
+835 EDEASGTPP
-843 VAEEEQKP
+843 EEGEEQKP
-851 PVAQELA
+851 SVAEELV
-858 VDVGKTEE
+858 VDVGKTEDPEEAPMEE
-866 PGEAPPAEPIKSECK
+866 PVKCKVEHKEEAEEDTPDRARGMEGGGEAMP
-881 QEAAEE
+881 E
-887 GPDKGKG
+887 GPVKN
-894 GSEASA
+894 
-900 EAVPEGALKVE
+900 E
-911 KKEGGG
+911 KKEGSAGSG
-917 PGGKGPSAKGAGAPQ
+917 PGSKPSAAKSAGAPQ

-939 CSADEVDEPE
+939 CSADEVDETE
-949 GGDKNRLLSPR
+949 GGVKVRLLMSPR
-960 PSLLTPTSDTRA
+960 PSLLTPASDARAHTS
-972 NVSPQK
+972 SQK

-986 QRAAAIPPIQVSK
+986 QRAAIIPPIVTK
-999 VHEPPQEDT
+999 ANETPRED
-1008 APPAPPP
+1008 AVLPKPALPAPPP
-1015 PQPLQPE
+1015 PQHLQPE
-1022 NDTPQQPSSSPR
+1022 SDAPQQPSSSPR

-1040 VPPADKEAEKPVF
+1040 VPPAEKEAEKPVF
-1053 FPAFAP
+1053 FTGE
-1059 DGQKLPTEPPCW
+1059 GQKLPAETPCW
-1071 TSGLPFPVPPREVIK
+1071 TQGLPFPVPPREVIK

-1097 SYAPPGHPLPL
+1097 SYAPPGHPLSL
-1108 GLHDSV
+1108 GLHDSA
-1114 RPVLPRPPTISNPP
+1114 RPVLPRPPAISNPP

-1137 SVLERQMSAISQG
+1137 SVLERPLGAISQQG
-1150 MSVQL
+1150 VSVQL

-1162 AKAPVGPITM
+1162 AKAPVGPVTM
-1172 GLPLAMDPKKL
+1172 GLPLAVDPKKL
-1183 APFSG
+1183 G
-1188 VKQEQLSPRG
+1188 
-1198 QAGPPESLGVPT
+1198 T
-1210 AQETSVLRGTSLGS
+1210 ALGS
-1224 VPGGSITKGIPSTR
+1224 VPGGGIGQGMSSTR
-1238 VPSESPITYRGS
+1238 APAESAITYRGS

-1276 LDRSREDSLPKGH
+1276 LDRSREDGLPKGH

-1321 PAHETAAPK
+1321 PPHETAAPK

-1346 ASIEGLMGRAIPPER
+1346 TSIEGLMGRAIPPER

-1415 LAEAYKARPLEALG
+1415 LTEAYKARPMETLG
-1429 PLKLKPAHEGLV
+1429 PLKLKAAHEGLV

-1481 PLKYDTGTS
+1481 PLKYDTSVS
-1490 SAGPKKH
+1490 SASSKKH

-1510 PPVHPLDVMADARA
+1510 PPVHPLDVMVDTRA

-1531 ESLKSR
+1531 ESLKGR
-1537 PGAAGSSG
+1537 PGAVGSSG

-1557 ELGKPRQSPLT
+1557 ELGKPRQSPLA
-1568 YEEHGAPFAGH
+1568 YEDHGAPFSGH

-1622 HSAMPEHHP
+1622 HSTVPEHHP
-1631 HPISPYEHL
+1631 HPLSSYEHL

-1658 DPASIPRGIP
+1658 DPTSIPRGIP
-1668 LDAAAAYYLPRHLA
+1668 LDAAAAAYYLPRHLA

-1775 TPATAMDRLAYLPTA
+1775 TPATTIDRLAYLPPA
-1790 PQHFSS
+1790 PQAFSS
-1796 RLSSSPLSPGGPTHL
+1796 RHSSSPLSPGRALPCLLSQPQAWVVPHPPHEPRSEKEGSVV
-1811 TKPSAT
+1811 PS
-1817 SASERERE
+1817 S
-1825 RDRER
+1825 
-1830 EREKSIL
+1830 SI
-1837 TSTAT
+1837 TR
-1842 VEHAPIWRPGTE
+1842 HDPRPGRE
-1854 QSSGGGGGGGGG
+1854 GGVAP
-1866 GSGSR
+1866 SR
-1871 PASHSHSHQHSPIS
+1871 CFAVAPHPQKTSQAP
-1885 PRSQDA
+1885 PRHWTKSRVFGVPVEVRGRLTRGTAESMAVTQGCRDSL
-1891 IQQRPSVLHNTGMK
+1891 RVL
-1905 GIITSVEPSTPTV
+1905 E
-1918 LRWARSTSTSSPVR
+1918 STSTSSPVR
-1932 PAATFPPT
+1932 PAATFPPA

-1953 PTLMEPVLLPKEAP
+1953 PTLMEPVLLPKETP
-1967 RVARP
+1967 RAARP
-1972 ERPRAD
+1972 ERLRTD
-1978 AGHAF
+1978 ASHAF
-1983 LAKPPARTGLEPA
+1983 LAK
-1996 SSPSKG
+1996 
-2002 SEPRPLAPPG
+2002 
-2012 SSHTAIARTPA
+2012 
-2023 KSLAPHH
+2023 KSLAAHH
-2030 TSPDQPAP
+2030 ASLDQPALP
-2038 ASAADLH
+2038 ASATDPP

-2060 LRSLGK
+2060 LRSLGY
-2066 TTLTAATFI
+2066 
-2075 DAIIMRQIAHDKGPR
+2075 H
-2090 EGGSLA
+2090 GGS
-2096 NDSPPDGYHGGS
+2096 SGGS

-2120 SSPSLTHDKGLPKH
+2120 SPPGLAHDKGLPKH
-2134 LEELDKSHLEG
+2134 PEGADKSHLEG
-2145 DLRHKQPGPGKLGGE
+2145 ELRHKQPGPMKLSGE
-2160 AAHLP
+2160 VAHLP
-2165 HLRPLPESQ
+2165 HLRQLPPVGRPEEQAGAGDIPGIPGSQ
-2174 SSSSPLLQT
+2174 SSVVWLLLPQ
-2183 TPGVKGHQ
+2183 
-2191 RVVTLA
+2191 
-2197 QHISEVIT
+2197 EVIT

-2213 QQLSAPL
+2213 QQLSTPL

-2230 SCPVLDLRRPPSDLY
+2230 SCPVLDLRRAPSDLY
-2245 LPPPDHG
+2245 LPPPDHS

-2271 KTSALGSSEDAIE
+2271 KTSALGSGKDGIE

-2289 EGMAEPGHPRS
+2289 EGMAEPGHPRG
-2300 AMYPL
+2300 AVYPL
-2305 LYRDGEQAEPSRM
+2305 LYRDGEQTEPRM

-2332 FSKLTESNSAMVKSK
+2332 FSKLTESNSAMVRSK
-2347 KQEINKKLNTH
+2347 NQEINKKLNTH
-2358 NRNEPEY
+2358 SRNDPEY
-2365 NIGQPGTEIFNMP
+2365 SKGRLSPESMAMPGRACLGP
-2378 AITGAGLMTCRS
+2378 GLMTCRS

-2412 GKYDQWE
+2412 GKYEQWE
-2419 EPPLSANAFNPLNA
+2419 DHPPLSANAFNPLTA

-2439 AIPITA
+2439 ALPITT
-2445 ADGRSEHALTSP
+2445 ADGRSDHSLASP
-2457 GGGGKAKVSGR
+2457 GGAGGKTKTSGR

-2539 PPPGLPAGSG
+2539 PPPGLPVGSG
-2549 PLAGPHHAWDE
+2549 SLAGPHHAWDE

>member
-24 ISYPVQIARPH
+24 ISYPVQVARPH

-44 HHPRDYTPHLS
+44 HHPRDYTSHLS

-98 SEIEFIESKRP
+98 SEMDFLESKRP

-142 AGKLEPVSPP
+142 TGKLEPVSPP

-272 IRKIQT
+272 I
-278 RKEKDI
+278 
-284 HMNNT
+284 
-289 SRNQAMRKK
+289 NQAMRKK

-369 QRVGQRGSGLSM
+369 QSRVGQRGSGLSM

-505 RRRGKS
+505 RRRGKGQQ

-525 KEEKEKDKEAE
+525 KDEKEKEKEAE

-543 VENDKEELSKEKTDD
+543 VENDKEELIKEKTDD

-592 ANEANSEEAVTPQQ
+592 ANEANSEDAVTPQQ

-642 IARMVSSKTVSQCKN
+642 IARMVGSKTVSQCKN

-714 GASGNE
+714 GVSGNE
-720 EEMAEEAEALHTSG
+720 EEMAEEAEA
-734 NEVPRGECSGP
+734 
-745 ATVNNSSDT
+745 AVNNSSDT

-769 QNGPKPPPG
+769 QNGPKPPPA
-778 PGSDVPPA
+778 PGTDAPPP
-786 EPPTPPPEDALAP
+786 EPPTPPSEDAPAP

-804 APEATGPPTPPPA
+804 APEAAGPPTPPPA
-817 PASPTAPPPVV
+817 PPSPPAPPAVV
-828 PKEEKEE
+828 PKEEKEDE
-835 EDAAAPLA
+835 AAAAPLA
-843 VAEEEQKP
+843 EEGEEQKP
-851 PVAQELA
+851 PAAQERA
-858 VDVGKTEE
+858 ADVGRTED
-866 PGEAPPAEPIKSECK
+866 PGEAPPAEPVKSACK
-881 QEAAEE
+881 EEASEE
-887 GPDKGKG
+887 GPDKVKAGT
-894 GSEASA
+894 EAAA
-900 EAVPEGALKVE
+900 EATPDGALKVE

-917 PGGKGPSAKGAGAPQ
+917 PGGKGPAAKGSGAPQ

-960 PSLLTPTSDTRA
+960 PSLLTPTSDTRTNA
-972 NVSPQK
+972 SPQK

-986 QRAAAIPPIQVSK
+986 QRAAAIPPIQVTK
-999 VHEPPQEDT
+999 VHEPPREDAAPPKP

-1015 PQPLQPE
+1015 PQHLQPE
-1022 NDTPQQPSSSPR
+1022 SDTPQPPSSSPR

-1040 VPPADKEAEKPVF
+1040 APPGEKEAEKPVF
-1053 FPAFAP
+1053 FPAFAAE
-1059 DGQKLPTEPPCW
+1059 GQKLPTDPSCW

-1086 ASPHAPDPSAF
+1086 ASPHAPDPLAF

-1108 GLHDSV
+1108 GLHDSA

-1137 SVLERQMSAISQG
+1137 SVLERQMGAISQG

-1162 AKAPVGPITM
+1162 AKAPVGPIAM

-1276 LDRSREDSLPKGH
+1276 LDRSREDGLPKGH

-1321 PAHETAAPK
+1321 PPHETAAPK

-1384 YVEAQEDYLRRE
+1384 YVEAQEDYQRRE

-1481 PLKYDTGTS
+1481 PLKYDTSTS
-1490 SAGPKKH
+1490 STGSKKH
-1497 DVRSIIGSPGRTF
+1497 DVRSIIGSPGRPF
-1510 PPVHPLDVMADARA
+1510 PAAHPLDVMADTRA

-1537 PGAAGSSG
+1537 AGAVSGSG

-1568 YEEHGAPFAGH
+1568 YEDHAAPFAGH

-1584 PVTTREP
+1584 PGTTREP
-1591 TPRLQEGS
+1591 TPRLQDGS

-1622 HSAMPEHHP
+1622 HSTVPEHHP
-1631 HPISPYEHL
+1631 QPISPYEHL

-1658 DPASIPRGIP
+1658 DPTSIPRGIP

-1790 PQHFSS
+1790 PQHFSG
-1796 RLSSSPLSPGGPTHL
+1796 RLSSSPLSPGGPSHL
-1811 TKPSAT
+1811 TKPTAT
-1817 SASERERE
+1817 SSSERERERE

-1837 TSTAT
+1837 TSSTT

-1854 QSSGGGGGGGGG
+1854 QSSGGGGSGGGGG
-1866 GSGSR
+1866 GSSR

-1885 PRSQDA
+1885 PRTQDA

-1905 GIITSVEPSTPTV
+1905 SILTSAEPSTPTV
-1918 LRWARSTSTSSPVR
+1918 LRSTSTSSPVR
-1932 PAATFPPT
+1932 PAATFPPA

-1978 AGHAF
+1978 AGHTF
-1983 LAKPPARTGLEPA
+1983 LAKPPARAGLEPA
-1996 SSPSKG
+1996 SSPGKG

-2012 SSHTAIARTPA
+2012 SGHAAIARPPA

-2030 TSPDQPAP
+2030 ASPDQPAPP

-2060 LRSLGK
+2060 LRSLG
-2066 TTLTAATFI
+2066 
-2075 DAIIMRQIAHDKGPR
+2075 
-2090 EGGSLA
+2090 
-2096 NDSPPDGYHGGS
+2096 YHGGS

-2120 SSPSLTHDKGLPKH
+2120 SSPSLTRDKGLPKH
-2134 LEELDKSHLEG
+2134 LEELDKSHVEG
-2145 DLRHKQPGPGKLGGE
+2145 DPRHTQPGPGKLSGE

-2174 SSSSPLLQT
+2174 PSSSPLLQT

-2271 KTSALGSSEDAIE
+2271 KTSALGSSEDGIE

-2289 EGMAEPGHPRS
+2289 EGMTEPGHPRS
-2300 AMYPL
+2300 TMYPL
-2305 LYRDGEQAEPSRM
+2305 LYRDGEQAESSRM

-2412 GKYDQWE
+2412 
-2419 EPPLSANAFNPLNA
+2419 
-2433 SASLPA
+2433 
-2439 AIPITA
+2439 
-2445 ADGRSEHALTSP
+2445 

>member
-24 ISYPVQIARPH
+24 LSYPVQIARTH
-35 TDVGLLEYQ
+35 TDVGLLDYQ
-44 HHPRDYTPHLS
+44 HHSRDYASHLS

-84 LRPESHSYLPELGK
+84 LRPESHAYLPELGK
-98 SEIEFIESKRP
+98 SEMEFIESKRP

-120 PSPLLAAGQ
+120 PSPLLASGQ
-129 PGGSEDLSKDRSL
+129 PGGSEDLTKDRSL
-142 AGKLEPVSPP
+142 TGKLEPVSPP

-272 IRKIQT
+272 I
-278 RKEKDI
+278 
-284 HMNNT
+284 
-289 SRNQAMRKK
+289 NQAMRKK

-369 QRVGQRGSGLSM
+369 QSRVGQRGSGLSM

-434 DDPMKVYKDRQVM
+434 ADPMKVYKDRQVM

-511 QQQQQQMPRSNQEE
+511 QQQQQQQQQQQPQPPMPRSSQEE
-525 KEEKEKDKEAE
+525 KDEKEKEKEVE
-536 KEEEKPD
+536 KEEEKPE
-543 VENDKEELSKEKTDD
+543 VENDKEDLKEKTDD

-606 SAELASMEMN
+606 SAELASMELN

-642 IARMVSSKTVSQCKN
+642 IARMVGSKTVSQCKN

-720 EEMAEEAEALHTSG
+720 EEMVEEAEALHASG

-745 ATVNNSSDT
+745 AAVNNSSDT
-754 ESIPSPRTEAAKDTG
+754 ESIPSPHAEAAKDTG
-769 QNGPKPPPG
+769 QNGPKPLATLGTDGPP
-778 PGSDVPPA
+778 P
-786 EPPTPPPEDALAP
+786 EPPTPPPEDVPAP

-804 APEATGPPTPPPA
+804 ASEATGAPTPPPA
-817 PASPTAPPPVV
+817 PPSPSTPPPVV

-835 EDAAAPLA
+835 EATVVPP
-843 VAEEEQKP
+843 AEEGEEQKP
-851 PVAQELA
+851 PVAEELA
-858 VDVGKTEE
+858 VDTGKAEE
-866 PGEAPPAEPIKSECK
+866 PVKSECT
-881 QEAAEE
+881 EEAEE
-887 GPDKGKG
+887 APAQGKAT
-894 GSEASA
+894 EATEATA
-900 EAVPEGALKVE
+900 EGTLKAE
-911 KKEGGG
+911 KKECGSGRATV
-917 PGGKGPSAKGAGAPQ
+917 AKGSGAPQ

-960 PSLLTPTSDTRA
+960 PSLLTPTGDPRA
-972 NVSPQK
+972 NTSPQK

-986 QRAAAIPPIQVSK
+986 QRAAAIPPIVTK
-999 VHEPPQEDT
+999 VHEPPQEDA
-1008 APPAPPP
+1008 APAKPAAPAPPP
-1015 PQPLQPE
+1015 QQHLQPE
-1022 NDTPQQPSSSPR
+1022 IEAPQQPGSSPR

-1040 VPPADKEAEKPVF
+1040 APPADKEEKPVF
-1053 FPAFAP
+1053 FPAFAAEA
-1059 DGQKLPTEPPCW
+1059 QKLPGEPPCW
-1071 TSGLPFPVPPREVIK
+1071 TSGLPFSVPPREVIK
-1086 ASPHAPDPSAF
+1086 ASPHASDPSAF

-1108 GLHDSV
+1108 GLHDTT
-1114 RPVLPRPPTISNPP
+1114 RPALPRPPTISNPP
-1128 PLISSTKHP
+1128 PLISSAKHP
-1137 SVLERQMSAISQG
+1137 SVLERPIGAISQG

-1162 AKAPVGPITM
+1162 AKAPVGPVTM
-1172 GLPLAMDPKKL
+1172 GLPLQMDPKKL

-1210 AQETSVLRGTSLGS
+1210 AQEASVLRGTTLGS

-1238 VPSESPITYRGS
+1238 VPSDSPITYRGS

-1276 LDRSREDSLPKGH
+1276 LDRGREDSLPKGH

-1298 VLSYEGGMSVSQC
+1298 VLSYEGGMSVTQG

-1321 PAHETAAPK
+1321 PPHETAAPK

-1338 RVSRAISS
+1338 RVGRAISS

-1406 PPPPPPPRD
+1406 PPPPPPRD
-1415 LAEAYKARPLEALG
+1415 LTEAYKTQPLG

-1458 LRRTPELPLAPRP
+1458 LRHTPELPLAPRP

-1481 PLKYDTGTS
+1481 PLKYDT
-1490 SAGPKKH
+1490 SASATGSKKH
-1497 DVRSIIGSPGRTF
+1497 DVRSLIGSPGRTF

-1537 PGAAGSSG
+1537 PGAASSSG
-1545 GSITRGAPVIVP
+1545 GSIARGAPVIVP

-1622 HSAMPEHHP
+1622 HSTTVPEHHP

-1640 LRGVS
+1640 IRGVS
-1645 GVDLYRGHIPLAF
+1645 GVDLYRSHIPLAF
-1658 DPASIPRGIP
+1658 DPTSIPRGIP

-1748 NYATGPRGIIDLSQV
+1748 NYAAGPRGIIDLSQV

-1790 PQHFSS
+1790 PQPFS
-1796 RLSSSPLSPGGPTHL
+1796 RHSSSPLSPGGPTHL
-1811 TKPSAT
+1811 TKSTTT
-1817 SASERERE
+1817 SSSERE

-1837 TSTAT
+1837 TSTTT

-1854 QSSGGGGGGGGG
+1854 QSSGSSGGGG
-1866 GSGSR
+1866 GSSSR
-1871 PASHSHSHQHSPIS
+1871 PASHSHAHQHSPIS
-1885 PRSQDA
+1885 PRTQDA
-1891 IQQRPSVLHNTGMK
+1891 LQQRPSVLHNTGMK
-1905 GIITSVEPSTPTV
+1905 GIITAVEPSTPTV
-1918 LRWARSTSTSSPVR
+1918 LRSTSTSSPVR
-1932 PAATFPPT
+1932 PAATFPPA

-1953 PTLMEPVLLPKEAP
+1953 PTLMEPVLLPKETP
-1967 RVARP
+1967 RVTRP

-1978 AGHAF
+1978 TGHAF
-1983 LAKPPARTGLEPA
+1983 LAKPPARSGLEPA

-2002 SEPRPLAPPG
+2002 SEPRPLVAP
-2012 SSHTAIARTPA
+2012 SSGHTTIARTPA

-2030 TSPDQPAP
+2030 ASPDPPAPP
-2038 ASAADLH
+2038 ASASDPH

-2075 DAIIMRQIAHDKGPR
+2075 DAIIMRQIAHDKGAR
-2090 EGGSLA
+2090 EGGALA
-2096 NDSPPDGYHGGS
+2096 NGSPCDGYHGSS

-2120 SSPSLTHDKGLPKH
+2120 SSPSLTHDQGLPKH

-2145 DLRHKQPGPGKLGGE
+2145 ELRPKQPGPLKLGGE

-2174 SSSSPLLQT
+2174 PSSSPLLQT
-2183 TPGVKGHQ
+2183 APGVKGHQ

-2213 QQLSAPL
+2213 QQLSTPL

-2271 KTSALGSSEDAIE
+2271 KTSVLGGGEDGIE

-2289 EGMAEPGHPRS
+2289 EGMTEPGHSRS
-2300 AMYPL
+2300 AVYPL
-2305 LYRDGEQAEPSRM
+2305 LYRDGEHTEPSRM
-2318 GSKSPGNTSQPPAF
+2318 GSKSPGNTGQPPAF

-2378 AITGAGLMTCRS
+2378 AITGPGLMTYRS

-2419 EPPLSANAFNPLNA
+2419 ESPPLSANAFNPLNA

-2439 AIPITA
+2439 AMPITA
-2445 ADGRSEHALTSP
+2445 ADGRSDHTLTSP
-2457 GGGGKAKVSGR
+2457 GSGGKAKVSGR

-2539 PPPGLPAGSG
+2539 PPPGLPSGSG

>member
-24 ISYPVQIARPH
+24 ISYPVQIRSH

-44 HHPRDYTPHLS
+44 HHPRDYASHLP
-55 PGSIIQPQRRRP
+55 PGSLIQPQRRRP

-98 SEIEFIESKRP
+98 ADLEFMESKRP
-109 RLELLPDPLLR
+109 RLELMPDPLLR
-120 PSPLLAAGQ
+120 PSPLLATGQ
-129 PGGSEDLSKDRSL
+129 PGASEDLPKDRNL

-152 SPPHADPELELV
+152 SPPHGDGELQLL
-164 PPRLSKEELIQNMD
+164 PPRLSKEELIQSMD

-272 IRKIQT
+272 I
-278 RKEKDI
+278 
-284 HMNNT
+284 
-289 SRNQAMRKK
+289 NQAMRKK

-412 IPPMLYDAD
+412 VPPMLYDAD
-421 QQRIKFINMNGLM
+421 QQRIKFINMNGLV

-447 NMWSEQEKETFREKF
+447 NVWSEQEKETFREKF

-511 QQQQQQMPRSNQEE
+511 QQQQPPPPPRSSQEE
-525 KEEKEKDKEAE
+525 KEEKDKEAE

-543 VENDKEELSKEKTDD
+543 VENSKEELSKEKTDD

-592 ANEANSEEAVTPQQ
+592 ANEANNDEAVTPQQ
-606 SAELASMEMN
+606 SAELASLEMN

-629 KKGLLEHG
+629 KRGLLEHG

-642 IARMVSSKTVSQCKN
+642 IARMVGSKTVSQCKN

-663 KRQNLDEILQQHKLK
+663 KRQNLDDILRQHKLK

-684 ARRKKKKAPAA
+684 ARRKKKKAPAT

-720 EEMAEEAEALHTSG
+720 EEMAEEVEALPAPG

-745 ATVNNSSDT
+745 ATVNHSSDT
-754 ESIPSPRTEAAKDTG
+754 ESVPSPRAADAAKEPG
-769 QNGPKPPPG
+769 PSGPKTLPAPG
-778 PGSDVPPA
+778 PDGPPA
-786 EPPTPPPEDALAP
+786 PPRTPPPED
-799 TEPTP
+799 
-804 APEATGPPTPPPA
+804 PPA
-817 PASPTAPPPVV
+817 PAESALGPEASGAPTSPAAPSSPAASASPLV
-828 PKEEKEE
+828 PKEEEE
-835 EDAAAPLA
+835 AVAVTMPLA
-843 VAEEEQKP
+843 EDGEEQKP
-851 PVAQELA
+851 TAGELA
-858 VDVGKTEE
+858 EDPVKMEE
-866 PGEAPPAEPIKSECK
+866 SGATPEELAKSEGT
-881 QEAAEE
+881 QDADTVDNAE
-887 GPDKGKG
+887 GT
-894 GSEASA
+894 
-900 EAVPEGALKVE
+900 PEGLLKAE
-911 KKEGGG
+911 KKESTV
-917 PGGKGPSAKGAGAPQ
+917 GKAPAPKGSGTPQ

-949 GGDKNRLLSPR
+949 GGDKSRLLSPR
-960 PSLLTPTSDTRA
+960 PSLLTPAGDPRA
-972 NVSPQK
+972 SASPQK

-986 QRAAAIPPIQVSK
+986 QRAAAIPPIVAK
-999 VHEPPQEDT
+999 AHEPPREDAA
-1008 APPAPPP
+1008 APQLAPAAPPP
-1015 PQPLQPE
+1015 PQHLQSE
-1022 NDTPQQPSSSPR
+1022 GDASQQLGSSPR

-1040 VPPADKEAEKPVF
+1040 APPGEKEAEKPTF
-1053 FPAFAP
+1053 FPAFTAE
-1059 DGQKLPTEPPCW
+1059 GQKLPAEPPCW
-1071 TSGLPFPVPPREVIK
+1071 PVGLPFPVPPREVIK
-1086 ASPHAPDPSAF
+1086 ASPHATDPSAF
-1097 SYAPPGHPLPL
+1097 SYASSGHPLPL
-1108 GLHDSV
+1108 GMHDGA
-1114 RPVLPRPPTISNPP
+1114 RPGPPRPPTISNPP

-1137 SVLERQMSAISQG
+1137 GVLERQMGATSQG

-1162 AKAPVGPITM
+1162 AKAPVGPVTM
-1172 GLPLAMDPKKL
+1172 GLPLSMDPKKL

-1188 VKQEQLSPRG
+1188 VKQEQLSPRA
-1198 QAGPPESLGVPT
+1198 QAGPPESLGVPM
-1210 AQETSVLRGTSLGS
+1210 AQETSVLRGTALGS
-1224 VPGGSITKGIPSTR
+1224 VPSGSITRGIPSTR
-1238 VPSESPITYRGS
+1238 VPPESPGTYRGS

-1263 TITRIIGE
+1263 TITRIVGE
-1271 DSPSR
+1271 DSPGR
-1276 LDRSREDSLPKGH
+1276 LDRAREDGLPKGH

-1298 VLSYEGGMSVSQC
+1298 VLSYEGAVSVSLC
-1311 SKEDGRSSSG
+1311 SKEDGRSGSG
-1321 PAHETAAPK
+1321 PAHEPTAPK

-1338 RVSRAISS
+1338 RVGRAIAS
-1346 ASIEGLMGRAIPPER
+1346 AGIEGLMGRAIPAER

-1366 LKEQHHIRG
+1366 LKEQHHLRG

-1384 YVEAQEDYLRRE
+1384 FVEAQEDYLRRE

-1401 REGTP
+1401 REGS
-1406 PPPPPPPRD
+1406 PPPPRD
-1415 LAEAYKARPLEALG
+1415 LAEAFQGRSLDALG
-1429 PLKLKPAHEGLV
+1429 PLKQKPAHEGLV

-1447 GRSIHEIPREE
+1447 GRSVHEIPREE

-1481 PLKYDTGTS
+1481 PLKYDTGAS
-1490 SAGPKKH
+1490 SASAKKH

-1510 PPVHPLDVMADARA
+1510 PPVLPLDVVADTRA
-1524 LERACYE
+1524 LERVCYE
-1531 ESLKSR
+1531 DSLKGR
-1537 PGAAGSSG
+1537 PGASG
-1545 GSITRGAPVIVP
+1545 GSITRGAPVVVP

-1568 YEEHGAPFAGH
+1568 YEDHAASFASH

-1591 TPRLQEGS
+1591 TPRLQEPS
-1599 LSSSKASQD
+1599 LLSSKTSQD

-1613 TPREIAKSP
+1613 TPREVAKSP
-1622 HSAMPEHHP
+1622 HSVVPELHP
-1631 HPISPYEHL
+1631 HPVSPYEHL
-1640 LRGVS
+1640 LRGVG

-1658 DPASIPRGIP
+1658 DPTSISRGIP

-1748 NYATGPRGIIDLSQV
+1748 NYAAGPRGIIDLSQV
-1763 PHLPVLVPPTPG
+1763 PHLPVLVPPTPSA
-1775 TPATAMDRLAYLPTA
+1775 PAAAVDRLAYLPAA
-1790 PQHFSS
+1790 PQPFGS
-1796 RLSSSPLSPGGPTHL
+1796 RHSSSPLSPGGPTHL
-1811 TKPSAT
+1811 TKPTALSSA
-1817 SASERERE
+1817 ERD

-1830 EREKSIL
+1830 ERDKSIL
-1837 TSTAT
+1837 TSTST

-1854 QSSGGGGGGGGG
+1854 QGSG
-1866 GSGSR
+1866 GSGGSGPGSSSSR
-1871 PASHSHSHQHSPIS
+1871 PASHTHAHQHSPIS
-1885 PRSQDA
+1885 PRTQDA
-1891 IQQRPSVLHNTGMK
+1891 LQQRPSVLHNTGSK
-1905 GIITSVEPSTPTV
+1905 GTVTSVEPSTPTV
-1918 LRWARSTSTSSPVR
+1918 LRSTSTSSPVR
-1932 PAATFPPT
+1932 LAAAFPPT
-1940 THCPLGGTLDGVY
+1940 THCPLGSTLDGVY
-1953 PTLMEPVLLPKEAP
+1953 P
-1967 RVARP
+1967 
-1972 ERPRAD
+1972 
-1978 AGHAF
+1978 
-1983 LAKPPARTGLEPA
+1983 
-1996 SSPSKG
+1996 
-2002 SEPRPLAPPG
+2002 
-2012 SSHTAIARTPA
+2012 
-2023 KSLAPHH
+2023 LAPHH
-2030 TSPDQPAP
+2030 ASPDPPAP
-2038 ASAADLH
+2038 ASASDPH
-2045 REKTQSKPFSIQELE
+2045 RGKTQSKPFSIQGLE
-2060 LRSLGK
+2060 LRSLG
-2066 TTLTAATFI
+2066 
-2075 DAIIMRQIAHDKGPR
+2075 
-2090 EGGSLA
+2090 
-2096 NDSPPDGYHGGS
+2096 YHG
-2108 YSPDGVEPVSPV
+2108 YSPEGVEPISPV

-2134 LEELDKSHLEG
+2134 LEELDKGHLEG
-2145 DLRHKQPGPGKLGGE
+2145 ELRHKQPGPGKLGGE

-2174 SSSSPLLQT
+2174 PVSTPLLQT
-2183 TPGVKGHQ
+2183 ASGVKGHQ

-2213 QQLSAPL
+2213 QQLGSPL

-2230 SCPVLDLRRPPSDLY
+2230 SCPVLDLRRPPGDLY
-2245 LPPPDHG
+2245 LPPPELSTT
-2252 APARGSPH
+2252 ARGSPL

-2271 KTSALGSSEDAIE
+2271 KTSVLGGGEDGIE

-2289 EGMAEPGHPRS
+2289 ESMTEPGHPRS

-2305 LYRDGEQAEPSRM
+2305 LYRDGDQAEPRM
-2318 GSKSPGNTSQPPAF
+2318 GSKSPGSTSQPPAF

-2358 NRNEPEY
+2358 SRTEPEY
-2365 NIGQPGTEIFNMP
+2365 NISQPGTEIFNMP

-2390 QAVQE
+2390 QAVPEQ
-2395 HASTNMGL
+2395 ASTNMGL

-2412 GKYDQWE
+2412 GKYDQ
-2419 EPPLSANAFNPLNA
+2419 
-2433 SASLPA
+2433 
-2439 AIPITA
+2439 
-2445 ADGRSEHALTSP
+2445 RR
-2457 GGGGKAKVSGR
+2457 GGKTKVSGR

-2539 PPPGLPAGSG
+2539 PPPGLPVGSG
-2549 PLAGPHHAWDE
+2549 ALSAHHAWEE
-2560 EPKPLLCSQYET
+2560 EPKPLLCAQYET

>member
-369 QRVGQRGSGLSM
+369 QSRVGQRGSGLSM

-720 EEMAEEAEALHTSG
+720 EEMAEEAE
-734 NEVPRGECSGP
+734 

-1918 LRWARSTSTSSPVR
+1918 LRSTSTSSPVR

-2060 LRSLGK
+2060 LRSL
-2066 TTLTAATFI
+2066 
-2075 DAIIMRQIAHDKGPR
+2075 
-2090 EGGSLA
+2090 
-2096 NDSPPDGYHGGS
+2096 GYHGGS

-2305 LYRDGEQAEPSRM
+2305 LYRDGEQAEPRM

-2412 GKYDQWE
+2412 
-2419 EPPLSANAFNPLNA
+2419 
-2433 SASLPA
+2433 
-2439 AIPITA
+2439 
-2445 ADGRSEHALTSP
+2445 

>member
-24 ISYPVQIARPH
+24 VSYPVQIARPH

-44 HHPRDYTPHLS
+44 HHPRDYASHLS

-98 SEIEFIESKRP
+98 SEMEFLESKRP

-120 PSPLLAAGQ
+120 PSPLLATGQ

-142 AGKLEPVSPP
+142 TGKLEPVSPP

-272 IRKIQT
+272 I
-278 RKEKDI
+278 
-284 HMNNT
+284 
-289 SRNQAMRKK
+289 NQAMRKK

-369 QRVGQRGSGLSM
+369 QSRVGQRGSGLSM

-505 RRRGKS
+505 RRRGKGQ

-525 KEEKEKDKEAE
+525 KDEKEKEKEAE

-543 VENDKEELSKEKTDD
+543 VENDKEELIKEKTDD

-592 ANEANSEEAVTPQQ
+592 ANEANSEEAITPQQ

-642 IARMVSSKTVSQCKN
+642 IARMVGSKTVSQCKN

-714 GASGNE
+714 GVSGNE
-720 EEMAEEAEALHTSG
+720 EEMAEEAEALHASG

-754 ESIPSPRTEAAKDTG
+754 ESIPSPRTEAAKDAA
-769 QNGPKPPPG
+769 QNGPKPPSTPG
-778 PGSDVPPA
+778 ADAPPP
-786 EPPTPPPEDALAP
+786 EPTSPPPEDAPAP
-799 TEPTP
+799 SEPAP
-804 APEATGPPTPPPA
+804 APEAACPPASPPA
-817 PASPTAPPPVV
+817 PASPAAAPAVV

-835 EDAAAPLA
+835 EAAAAPS
-843 VAEEEQKP
+843 AEEGEEQKP
-851 PVAQELA
+851 PAAPELA
-858 VDVGKTEE
+858 ADVGKTEE
-866 PGEAPPAEPIKSECK
+866 PGEAPPSEPIKSECK
-881 QEAAEE
+881 EEAAEE
-887 GPDKGKG
+887 GPGKVKGT
-894 GSEASA
+894 EATA
-900 EAVPEGALKVE
+900 EAAPEGALQVE

-917 PGGKGPSAKGAGAPQ
+917 PGGKGPTAKGSGAPQ

-960 PSLLTPTSDTRA
+960 PSLLTPTSDARTNA
-972 NVSPQK
+972 SPQK

-986 QRAAAIPPIQVSK
+986 QRAAAIPPIQVTK
-999 VHEPPQEDT
+999 AHEPPQEDA
-1008 APPAPPP
+1008 APPKPAAPAPPP
-1015 PQPLQPE
+1015 PQHLQPE
-1022 NDTPQQPSSSPR
+1022 SDSPQQPGSSPR

-1040 VPPADKEAEKPVF
+1040 VPPAEKEAEKPVF
-1053 FPAFAP
+1053 FPAFAAE
-1059 DGQKLPTEPPCW
+1059 GQKLPTDPSCW

-1086 ASPHAPDPSAF
+1086 ASPHAPDPLAF
-1097 SYAPPGHPLPL
+1097 SYAPPDTCPAGHPLPL
-1108 GLHDSV
+1108 GLHDSA

-1137 SVLERQMSAISQG
+1137 SVLERQMGAISQG

-1172 GLPLAMDPKKL
+1172 GLPLTMDPKKL

-1238 VPSESPITYRGS
+1238 VPSESPVTYRGS

-1276 LDRSREDSLPKGH
+1276 LDRSREDGLPKGH

-1321 PAHETAAPK
+1321 PPHETAAPK

-1384 YVEAQEDYLRRE
+1384 YVEAQEDYQRRE

-1481 PLKYDTGTS
+1481 PLKYDTSTS
-1490 SAGPKKH
+1490 STGSKKH

-1510 PPVHPLDVMADARA
+1510 PAVHPLDVMADTRA

-1537 PGAAGSSG
+1537 PGAVSSSG

-1568 YEEHGAPFAGH
+1568 YEDHAAPFASH

-1622 HSAMPEHHP
+1622 HSTVPEHHP
-1631 HPISPYEHL
+1631 HPMSPYEHL

-1658 DPASIPRGIP
+1658 DPTSIPRGIP

-1748 NYATGPRGIIDLSQV
+1748 NYAAGPRGIIDLSQV

-1811 TKPSAT
+1811 TKPTA
-1817 SASERERE
+1817 SASSSSERERERE
-1825 RDRER
+1825 RDRE
-1830 EREKSIL
+1830 KSIL
-1837 TSTAT
+1837 ASATT

-1854 QSSGGGGGGGGG
+1854 QSGGGGGGGGG
-1866 GSGSR
+1866 GSGGSR

-1885 PRSQDA
+1885 PRTQDT

-1905 GIITSVEPSTPTV
+1905 NIVTSVEPSTPTV
-1918 LRWARSTSTSSPVR
+1918 LRSTSTSSPVR
-1932 PAATFPPT
+1932 PAATFPPA

-1953 PTLMEPVLLPKEAP
+1953 PTLLEPVLLPKEAP
-1967 RVARP
+1967 RVTRP

-1978 AGHAF
+1978 AGHTF
-1983 LAKPPARTGLEPA
+1983 LAKPPARAGLEPA
-1996 SSPSKG
+1996 SSPGKG

-2012 SSHTAIARTPA
+2012 SGHAAIARAPA
-2023 KSLAPHH
+2023 KGLTPHH
-2030 TSPDQPAP
+2030 ASPDQPAP
-2038 ASAADLH
+2038 PASASDLH

-2060 LRSLGK
+2060 LRSLG
-2066 TTLTAATFI
+2066 
-2075 DAIIMRQIAHDKGPR
+2075 
-2090 EGGSLA
+2090 
-2096 NDSPPDGYHGGS
+2096 YHGGG

-2145 DLRHKQPGPGKLGGE
+2145 DLRHKQPGPGKLSGE

-2174 SSSSPLLQT
+2174 PSSSPLLQT

-2245 LPPPDHG
+2245 LPAPDHG

-2271 KTSALGSSEDAIE
+2271 KTSALGSSEDGIE

-2300 AMYPL
+2300 TMYPL

-2412 GKYDQWE
+2412 
-2419 EPPLSANAFNPLNA
+2419 
-2433 SASLPA
+2433 
-2439 AIPITA
+2439 
-2445 ADGRSEHALTSP
+2445 

>member
-44 HHPRDYTPHLS
+44 HHPRDYTSHLS
-55 PGSIIQPQRRRP
+55 PSSIIQPQRRRP

-98 SEIEFIESKRP
+98 SEMEFIESKRP
-109 RLELLPDPLLR
+109 RLELLSDPLLR
-120 PSPLLAAGQ
+120 PSPLLAAGP

-142 AGKLEPVSPP
+142 TGKLEPVSPP
-152 SPPHADPELELV
+152 SPPHADPELELI

-272 IRKIQT
+272 I
-278 RKEKDI
+278 
-284 HMNNT
+284 
-289 SRNQAMRKK
+289 NQAMRKK

-369 QRVGQRGSGLSM
+369 QSRVGQRSSGLSM

-511 QQQQQQMPRSNQEE
+511 QQQMPRSNQDE
-525 KEEKEKDKEAE
+525 KDEKEKEKEPE
-536 KEEEKPD
+536 KEEEKLD

-592 ANEANSEEAVTPQQ
+592 ANEASSEEAVTPQQ

-642 IARMVSSKTVSQCKN
+642 IARMVGSKTVSQCKN

-663 KRQNLDEILQQHKLK
+663 RRQNLDDILQQHKLK

-684 ARRKKKKAPAA
+684 ARRRKKRAPA

-701 FPPVVEDEEMEAS
+701 FPPVLEDEEMEAS
-714 GASGNE
+714 GVSGNE
-720 EEMAEEAEALHTSG
+720 EEMAEEAEALHASG

-745 ATVNNSSDT
+745 AAVNNSSDT

-778 PGSDVPPA
+778 PDANAPLP
-786 EPPTPPPEDALAP
+786 EPPTPPPEDTPASSDAA
-799 TEPTP
+799 P
-804 APEATGPPTPPPA
+804 APEAVSPPTPPPA
-817 PASPTAPPPVV
+817 PLSPPMPPSVV

-835 EDAAAPLA
+835 EDTAAPPA
-843 VAEEEQKP
+843 VEEEQKP
-851 PVAQELA
+851 PIAQELA
-858 VDVGKTEE
+858 VDAGKTEE
-866 PGEAPPAEPIKSECK
+866 PGEVAPAEPVKSECK
-881 QEAAEE
+881 EEATEE
-887 GPDKGKG
+887 GPEQGKG
-894 GSEASA
+894 GVEACV
-900 EAVPEGALKVE
+900 EAVPEGALKGE

-917 PGGKGPSAKGAGAPQ
+917 PGGRGPSAKGSGATQ

-949 GGDKNRLLSPR
+949 GGDKHRLLSPR
-960 PSLLTPTSDTRA
+960 PSLLAPASDTRA
-972 NVSPQK
+972 NGSPQK

-986 QRAAAIPPIQVSK
+986 QRAAAIPPIQVTK
-999 VHEPPQEDT
+999 VHEPPREDAVPPKP
-1008 APPAPPP
+1008 APPAPPL
-1015 PQPLQPE
+1015 PQHLQPE
-1022 NDTPQQPSSSPR
+1022 SDTPQQPSSSPR

-1040 VPPADKEAEKPVF
+1040 VPPTEKEAEKPVF
-1053 FPAFAP
+1053 FPAFAAE
-1059 DGQKLPTEPPCW
+1059 GQKLPTEPPCW

-1086 ASPHAPDPSAF
+1086 ASPHATDPSAF

-1108 GLHDSV
+1108 GLHDTARS
-1114 RPVLPRPPTISNPP
+1114 VLPRPPTISNPP

-1137 SVLERQMSAISQG
+1137 SILERQMGAISQG

-1238 VPSESPITYRGS
+1238 VPAESPVTYRGS

-1276 LDRSREDSLPKGH
+1276 LDRGREDGLPKGH

-1298 VLSYEGGMSVSQC
+1298 VLSYEGGTSVSQC

-1321 PAHETAAPK
+1321 PPHETAAPK

-1338 RVSRAISS
+1338 RVTRAISS

-1401 REGTP
+1401 REGTS

-1458 LRRTPELPLAPRP
+1458 LRHTPELPLAPRP

-1481 PLKYDTGTS
+1481 PLKYDTSTS
-1490 SAGPKKH
+1490 STSSKKH

-1510 PPVHPLDVMADARA
+1510 PPVHPLDVMADTRA

-1531 ESLKSR
+1531 DSLKSR
-1537 PGAAGSSG
+1537 PGAASSAG

-1557 ELGKPRQSPLT
+1557 ELGKPRQSPLA
-1568 YEEHGAPFAGH
+1568 YEDHAAPFAGH

-1599 LSSSKASQD
+1599 LSASKASQD

-1622 HSAMPEHHP
+1622 HSAVPEHHP

-1658 DPASIPRGIP
+1658 DPTSIPRGIP
-1668 LDAAAAYYLPRHLA
+1668 LDAAAYYLPRHLA

-1748 NYATGPRGIIDLSQV
+1748 NYAAGPRGIIDLSQV

-1811 TKPSAT
+1811 TKPTAT
-1817 SASERERE
+1817 SSSERERE
-1825 RDRER
+1825 RER
-1830 EREKSIL
+1830 EREKPVL
-1837 TSTAT
+1837 TSTTT

-1854 QSSGGGGGGGGG
+1854 QSSGGSGGG
-1866 GSGSR
+1866 GSSSR

-1885 PRSQDA
+1885 PRTQDA

-1918 LRWARSTSTSSPVR
+1918 LRSTSTSSPVR
-1932 PAATFPPT
+1932 PAATFPPA

-1972 ERPRAD
+1972 ERARTD

-2002 SEPRPLAPPG
+2002 SEPRPLAAPG
-2012 SSHTAIARTPA
+2012 PSHAAIARTPA
-2023 KSLAPHH
+2023 KSLAPHRA
-2030 TSPDQPAP
+2030 SPDQPVPP

-2060 LRSLGK
+2060 LRSLG
-2066 TTLTAATFI
+2066 
-2075 DAIIMRQIAHDKGPR
+2075 
-2090 EGGSLA
+2090 
-2096 NDSPPDGYHGGS
+2096 YHGGGS

-2134 LEELDKSHLEG
+2134 LEELDRSHLEG

-2160 AAHLP
+2160 TAHLP

-2174 SSSSPLLQT
+2174 PSSSPLLQT

-2213 QQLSAPL
+2213 QQLNAPL

-2245 LPPPDHG
+2245 LPPPDHS

-2260 SEGGKRSPEPS
+2260 SEGGKRSPEPN
-2271 KTSALGSSEDAIE
+2271 KTSALGSGEDAIE

-2289 EGMAEPGHPRS
+2289 EGTAEPGHTRN

-2305 LYRDGEQAEPSRM
+2305 LYRDGEQAEPRM

-2419 EPPLSANAFNPLNA
+2419 EHPLSANAFNPLNA

-2439 AIPITA
+2439 AMPITA
-2445 ADGRSEHALTSP
+2445 ADGRSEHALASP
-2457 GGGGKAKVSGR
+2457 GGGTKAKVSGR
-2468 PSSRKAKSPAPG
+2468 PSSRKAKSPGPG

>member
-1 MSGSTQPVAQTWRA
+1 MTT
-15 TEPRYPPHG
+15 
-24 ISYPVQIARPH
+24 H
-35 TDVGLLEYQ
+35 T
-44 HHPRDYTPHLS
+44 
-55 PGSIIQPQRRRP
+55 
-67 SLLSEFQPGNE
+67 
-78 RSQELH
+78 
-84 LRPESHSYLPELGK
+84 
-98 SEIEFIESKRP
+98 
-109 RLELLPDPLLR
+109 
-120 PSPLLAAGQ
+120 
-129 PGGSEDLSKDRSL
+129 
-142 AGKLEPVSPP
+142 
-152 SPPHADPELELV
+152 
-164 PPRLSKEELIQNMD
+164 
-178 RVDREITMV
+178 
-187 EQQISKL
+187 
-194 KKKQQQ
+194 
-200 LEEEA
+200 
-205 AKPPEPEKPV
+205 
-215 SPPPIESKHRSLV
+215 
-228 QIIYDENR
+228 
-236 KKAEAAHRIL
+236 
-246 EGLGPQ
+246 
-252 VELPLYNQP
+252 
-261 SDTRQYHENIK
+261 
-272 IRKIQT
+272 
-278 RKEKDI
+278 
-284 HMNNT
+284 
-289 SRNQAMRKK
+289 
-298 LILYFKRR
+298 
-306 NHARKQWEQKFCQR
+306 
-320 YDQLMEAWEKKVERI
+320 
-335 ENNPRRRA
+335 
-343 KESKVREY
+343 
-351 YEKQFPEIRKQ
+351 
-362 RELQERM
+362 
-369 QRVGQRGSGLSM
+369 
-381 SAARSEH
+381 
-388 EVSEIIDGL
+388 
-397 SEQENLEKQMRQLAV
+397 
-412 IPPMLYDAD
+412 
-421 QQRIKFINMNGLM
+421 
-434 DDPMKVYKDRQVM
+434 
-447 NMWSEQEKETFREKF
+447 
-462 MQHPKNFGLI
+462 
-472 ASFLERKT
+472 T

-511 QQQQQQMPRSNQEE
+511 QVRGRPGQQQQQQQQQQQMPRSGQEE
-525 KEEKEKDKEAE
+525 KEEKDKDKEAE

-543 VENDKEELSKEKTDD
+543 VENDKEELIKEKTDD

-606 SAELASMEMN
+606 GAELASMEMN

-642 IARMVSSKTVSQCKN
+642 IARMVGSKTVSQCKN

-701 FPPVVEDEEMEAS
+701 FPPAVEDEEMEAS

-720 EEMAEEAEALHTSG
+720 EEMAEEAEGEGQGQSHPRRARALL
-734 NEVPRGECSGP
+734 RGGL
-745 ATVNNSSDT
+745 DT
-754 ESIPSPRTEAAKDTG
+754 PPSPA
-769 QNGPKPPPG
+769 
-778 PGSDVPPA
+778 
-786 EPPTPPPEDALAP
+786 
-799 TEPTP
+799 
-804 APEATGPPTPPPA
+804 
-817 PASPTAPPPVV
+817 APPPVV
-828 PKEEKEE
+828 PKVEKEE
-835 EDAAAPLA
+835 EEVATAPLA
-843 VAEEEQKP
+843 AEEEEQKP
-851 PVAQELA
+851 PVAQELS
-858 VDVGKTEE
+858 VDVDVDMGKLAETTE
-866 PGEAPPAEPIKSECK
+866 ATPAEPVKSECK
-881 QEAAEE
+881 EEAAED
-887 GPDKGKG
+887 GPHKGKG
-894 GSEASA
+894 GPEASL
-900 EAVPEGALKVE
+900 EATPEGPVKVE
-911 KKEGGG
+911 KREGGG
-917 PGGKGPSAKGAGAPQ
+917 PGGKAPTTKGAGATQ

-949 GGDKNRLLSPR
+949 GSDKNRLLSPR
-960 PSLLTPTSDTRA
+960 PSLLTPTSDARA
-972 NVSPQK
+972 TASPQK

-986 QRAAAIPPIQVSK
+986 QRAAAIPPIQVTK
-999 VHEPPQEDT
+999 VHEPPREDA

-1015 PQPLQPE
+1015 PQHLQPE
-1022 NDTPQQPSSSPR
+1022 NDAPQPPSNSPR

-1040 VPPADKEAEKPVF
+1040 APPAEKEAEKPVF
-1053 FPAFAP
+1053 FSAFAAE
-1059 DGQKLPTEPPCW
+1059 GQKLPAEPPCW

-1108 GLHDSV
+1108 GLHDSA

-1128 PLISSTKHP
+1128 PLISSSKHP

-1172 GLPLAMDPKKL
+1172 GLPLTMDPKKL

-1238 VPSESPITYRGS
+1238 VPSESPVTYRGS

-1276 LDRSREDSLPKGH
+1276 LDRGREDSLPKGH

-1298 VLSYEGGMSVSQC
+1298 VLSYEGGISVSQC

-1321 PAHETAAPK
+1321 PPHETAAPK

-1338 RVSRAISS
+1338 RVSRAMSS

-1406 PPPPPPPRD
+1406 PPPPRD
-1415 LAEAYKARPLEALG
+1415 LAEAYKPRPLEALG

-1458 LRRTPELPLAPRP
+1458 LRRTPELALGPRP

-1481 PLKYDTGTS
+1481 PLKYDSGTS
-1490 SAGPKKH
+1490 SAGSKKH

-1531 ESLKSR
+1531 EGLKGR
-1537 PGAAGSSG
+1537 PGAAGGAG
-1545 GSITRGAPVIVP
+1545 GPVGPGPAHSAPDARHIPFSTVQCHPPRPVP
-1557 ELGKPRQSPLT
+1557 
-1568 YEEHGAPFAGH
+1568 A
-1579 LPRGS
+1579 
-1584 PVTTREP
+1584 
-1591 TPRLQEGS
+1591 GS

-1622 HSAMPEHHP
+1622 HSAVPEHHP

-1658 DPASIPRGIP
+1658 DPSSIPRGIP

-1682 PNPTYPHLY
+1682 PHPTYPHLY
-1691 PPYLIRGYPDT
+1691 PPYLVRGYPDT

-1748 NYATGPRGIIDLSQV
+1748 NYAAGPRGIIDLSQV

-1775 TPATAMDRLAYLPTA
+1775 TPAAAAMDRLAYLPAA
-1790 PQHFSS
+1790 PQHLSG

-1811 TKPSAT
+1811 TKPTTT
-1817 SASERERE
+1817 SSSERERE

-1830 EREKSIL
+1830 EREKPVL
-1837 TSTAT
+1837 TSTTT

-1854 QSSGGGGGGGGG
+1854 QSSGGSSGGGGG
-1866 GSGSR
+1866 GSGR
-1871 PASHSHSHQHSPIS
+1871 PTPHSHQHSPMS
-1885 PRSQDA
+1885 PRTQDA
-1891 IQQRPSVLHNTGMK
+1891 VQQRPSVLHNTGMK
-1905 GIITSVEPSTPTV
+1905 GILTSVEPSTPTV
-1918 LRWARSTSTSSPVR
+1918 LRSTSTSSPVR

-1940 THCPLGGTLDGVY
+1940 THCPLGGALDGVY

-1983 LAKPPARTGLEPA
+1983 LAKPPARSGLD
-1996 SSPSKG
+1996 
-2002 SEPRPLAPPG
+2002 
-2012 SSHTAIARTPA
+2012 HTAIARTPA

-2030 TSPDQPAP
+2030 ASPDQPAPP

-2060 LRSLGK
+2060 LRSLG
-2066 TTLTAATFI
+2066 
-2075 DAIIMRQIAHDKGPR
+2075 
-2090 EGGSLA
+2090 
-2096 NDSPPDGYHGGS
+2096 YHAGS

-2120 SSPSLTHDKGLPKH
+2120 SSPSLAHDKGLPKH

-2174 SSSSPLLQT
+2174 PASSPLLQT

-2289 EGMAEPGHPRS
+2289 EGMAEPGHPRG

-2305 LYRDGEQAEPSRM
+2305 LYRDGDQVEPSRV
-2318 GSKSPGNTSQPPAF
+2318 GSRSPGNSSQPPAF

-2439 AIPITA
+2439 AMPITA

-2480 LASGDRP
+2480 LVSGDRP

-2549 PLAGPHHAWDE
+2549 PLAGPQHAWDE

>member
-24 ISYPVQIARPH
+24 ISYPVQVARPH

-44 HHPRDYTPHLS
+44 HHPRDYTSHLS

-98 SEIEFIESKRP
+98 SEMDFLESKRP

-142 AGKLEPVSPP
+142 TGKLEPVSPP

-272 IRKIQT
+272 I
-278 RKEKDI
+278 
-284 HMNNT
+284 
-289 SRNQAMRKK
+289 NQAMRKK

-369 QRVGQRGSGLSM
+369 QSRVGQRGSGLSM

-505 RRRGKS
+505 RRRGKGQQ

-525 KEEKEKDKEAE
+525 KDEKEKEKEAE

-543 VENDKEELSKEKTDD
+543 VENDKEELIKEKTDD

-592 ANEANSEEAVTPQQ
+592 ANEANSEDAVTPQQ

-642 IARMVSSKTVSQCKN
+642 IARMVGSKTVSQCKN

-714 GASGNE
+714 GVSGNE
-720 EEMAEEAEALHTSG
+720 EEMAEEAEALHASG

-745 ATVNNSSDT
+745 AAVNNSSDT

-769 QNGPKPPPG
+769 QNGPKPPPA
-778 PGSDVPPA
+778 PGTDAPPP
-786 EPPTPPPEDALAP
+786 EPPTPPSEDAPAP

-804 APEATGPPTPPPA
+804 APEAAGPPTPPPA
-817 PASPTAPPPVV
+817 PPSPPAPPAVV
-828 PKEEKEE
+828 PKEEKEDE
-835 EDAAAPLA
+835 AAAAPLA
-843 VAEEEQKP
+843 EEGEEQKP
-851 PVAQELA
+851 PAAQERA
-858 VDVGKTEE
+858 ADVGRTED
-866 PGEAPPAEPIKSECK
+866 PGEAPPAEPVKSACK
-881 QEAAEE
+881 EEASEE
-887 GPDKGKG
+887 GPDKVKAGT
-894 GSEASA
+894 EAAA
-900 EAVPEGALKVE
+900 EATPDGALKVE

-917 PGGKGPSAKGAGAPQ
+917 PGGKGPAAKGSGAPQ

-960 PSLLTPTSDTRA
+960 PSLLTPTSDTRTNA
-972 NVSPQK
+972 SPQK

-986 QRAAAIPPIQVSK
+986 QRAAAIPPIQVTK
-999 VHEPPQEDT
+999 VHEPPREDAAPPKP

-1015 PQPLQPE
+1015 PQHLQPE
-1022 NDTPQQPSSSPR
+1022 SDTPQPPSSSPR

-1040 VPPADKEAEKPVF
+1040 APPGEKEAEKPVF
-1053 FPAFAP
+1053 FPAFAAE
-1059 DGQKLPTEPPCW
+1059 GQKLPTDPSCW

-1086 ASPHAPDPSAF
+1086 ASPHAPDPLAF

-1108 GLHDSV
+1108 GLHDSA

-1137 SVLERQMSAISQG
+1137 SVLERQMGAISQG

-1162 AKAPVGPITM
+1162 AKAPVGPIAM

-1276 LDRSREDSLPKGH
+1276 LDRSREDGLPKGH

-1321 PAHETAAPK
+1321 PPHETAAPK

-1384 YVEAQEDYLRRE
+1384 YVEAQEDYQRRE

-1481 PLKYDTGTS
+1481 PLKYDTSTS
-1490 SAGPKKH
+1490 STGSKKH
-1497 DVRSIIGSPGRTF
+1497 DVRSIIGSPGRPF
-1510 PPVHPLDVMADARA
+1510 PAAHPLDVMADTRA

-1537 PGAAGSSG
+1537 AGAVSGSG

-1568 YEEHGAPFAGH
+1568 YEDHAAPFAGH

-1584 PVTTREP
+1584 PGTTREP
-1591 TPRLQEGS
+1591 TPRLQDGS

-1622 HSAMPEHHP
+1622 HSTVPEHHP
-1631 HPISPYEHL
+1631 QPISPYEHL

-1658 DPASIPRGIP
+1658 DPTSIPRGIP
-1668 LDAAAAYYLPRHLA
+1668 LDAAAAAYYLPRHLA

-1790 PQHFSS
+1790 PQHFSG
-1796 RLSSSPLSPGGPTHL
+1796 RLSSSPLSPGGPSHL
-1811 TKPSAT
+1811 TKPTAT
-1817 SASERERE
+1817 SSSERERERE

-1837 TSTAT
+1837 TSSTT

-1854 QSSGGGGGGGGG
+1854 QSSGGGGSGGGGG
-1866 GSGSR
+1866 GSSR

-1885 PRSQDA
+1885 PRTQDA

-1905 GIITSVEPSTPTV
+1905 SILTSAEPSTPTV
-1918 LRWARSTSTSSPVR
+1918 LRSTSTSSPVR
-1932 PAATFPPT
+1932 PAATFPPA

-1978 AGHAF
+1978 AGHTF
-1983 LAKPPARTGLEPA
+1983 LAKPPARAGLEPA
-1996 SSPSKG
+1996 SSPGKG

-2012 SSHTAIARTPA
+2012 SGHAAIARPPA

-2030 TSPDQPAP
+2030 ASPDQPAPP

-2096 NDSPPDGYHGGS
+2096 NDSPRDGYHGGS

-2120 SSPSLTHDKGLPKH
+2120 SSPSLTRDKGLPKH
-2134 LEELDKSHLEG
+2134 LEELDKSHVEG
-2145 DLRHKQPGPGKLGGE
+2145 DPRHTQPGPGKLSGE

-2174 SSSSPLLQT
+2174 PSSSPLLQT

-2271 KTSALGSSEDAIE
+2271 KTSALGSSEDGIE

-2289 EGMAEPGHPRS
+2289 EGMTEPGHPRS
-2300 AMYPL
+2300 TMYPL
-2305 LYRDGEQAEPSRM
+2305 LYRDGEQAESSRM

-2419 EPPLSANAFNPLNA
+2419 DHPLSANAFNPLNA

-2439 AIPITA
+2439 AMPVTA

>member
-44 HHPRDYTPHLS
+44 HHPRDYASHLS
-55 PGSIIQPQRRRP
+55 PNSIIQPQRRRP

-98 SEIEFIESKRP
+98 TDLEYMESKRP
-109 RLELLPDPLLR
+109 RLELMPDPLLR
-120 PSPLLAAGQ
+120 PSPLLATGQ
-129 PGGSEDLSKDRSL
+129 PCASEDLTKDRSL

-152 SPPHADPELELV
+152 SPPHTDAELELA

-272 IRKIQT
+272 I
-278 RKEKDI
+278 
-284 HMNNT
+284 
-289 SRNQAMRKK
+289 NQAMRKK

-369 QRVGQRGSGLSM
+369 QSRVGQRGSGLSM

-511 QQQQQQMPRSNQEE
+511 QQQQPPPPPRSSQEE
-525 KEEKEKDKEAE
+525 KEEKEKEAE

-543 VENDKEELSKEKTDD
+543 VENGKEELVKEKTDD
-558 TSGEDNDEK
+558 TSGEDNDER

-592 ANEANSEEAVTPQQ
+592 ASEANSDEAATPQQ
-606 SAELASMEMN
+606 SAELASLEMN

-642 IARMVSSKTVSQCKN
+642 IARMVGSKTVSQCKN

-663 KRQNLDEILQQHKLK
+663 KRQNLDDILQQHKLK

-684 ARRKKKKAPAA
+684 ARRKKKKAPAT
-695 ASEEAA
+695 ASEEAS

-720 EEMAEEAEALHTSG
+720 EEMAEEVEALPAPGS
-734 NEVPRGECSGP
+734 EVPRGECSGP
-745 ATVNNSSDT
+745 AAVNNGSDT
-754 ESIPSPRTEAAKDTG
+754 ESVPSPRAADVAKEPG
-769 QNGPKPPPG
+769 PNGPKPLPTAG
-778 PGSDVPPA
+778 PDGPPA
-786 EPPTPPPEDALAP
+786 PPPTPPPDDA
-799 TEPTP
+799 P
-804 APEATGPPTPPPA
+804 APAESAAGPEASGHPTSPAA
-817 PASPTAPPPVV
+817 PASPAVAPAVV
-828 PKEEKEE
+828 PKEEE
-835 EDAAAPLA
+835 AAAGVPLA
-843 VAEEEQKP
+843 EDREEQKP
-851 PVAQELA
+851 PAAEELA
-858 VDVGKTEE
+858 GASVKMEE
-866 PGEAPPAEPIKSECK
+866 PGAAPGESVKSECS
-881 QEAAEE
+881 QEAAE
-887 GPDKGKG
+887 GALDKGR
-894 GSEASA
+894 EDDA
-900 EAVPEGALKVE
+900 EVVPEGPLKAE
-911 KKEGGG
+911 KKEGA
-917 PGGKGPSAKGAGAPQ
+917 GGKAPAAKGSGAPQ

-939 CSADEVDEPE
+939 CSADEVDEAE
-949 GGDKNRLLSPR
+949 GGDKSRLLSPR
-960 PSLLTPTSDTRA
+960 PSLLTPTSDPRA
-972 NVSPQK
+972 SASPQK

-986 QRAAAIPPIQVSK
+986 QRAAAIPPIVTK
-999 VHEPPQEDT
+999 AHEPCREDA
-1008 APPAPPP
+1008 APPQLAPA
-1015 PQPLQPE
+1015 PQAPAQHLQPE
-1022 NDTPQQPSSSPR
+1022 GDAPQQPSSSPR

-1040 VPPADKEAEKPVF
+1040 VPPAEKEAEKPTF
-1053 FPAFAP
+1053 LPAFAAE
-1059 DGQKLPTEPPCW
+1059 GQKLPAEPPCW
-1071 TSGLPFPVPPREVIK
+1071 TSGLPFPMAPREVIK
-1086 ASPHAPDPSAF
+1086 ASPHAPDASAF

-1108 GLHDSV
+1108 GLHDGA
-1114 RPVLPRPPTISNPP
+1114 RPGPPRPPTISNPP
-1128 PLISSTKHP
+1128 PLISTRHP
-1137 SVLERQMSAISQG
+1137 GGLERQAGAMAQG
-1150 MSVQL
+1150 VSVQL

-1162 AKAPVGPITM
+1162 AKAPVGPVTM
-1172 GLPLAMDPKKL
+1172 GLPLTMDPKKL

-1188 VKQEQLSPRG
+1188 VKQEQLSPRA
-1198 QAGPPESLGVPT
+1198 QAGAPESLGMPT
-1210 AQETSVLRGTSLGS
+1210 AQETSVLRGTALGP
-1224 VPGGSITKGIPSTR
+1224 VPGGSITRGIPSTR
-1238 VPSESPITYRGS
+1238 APPESPGTYRGS

-1263 TITRIIGE
+1263 TITRIVGE

-1276 LDRSREDSLPKGH
+1276 LDRTREDGLPKGH

-1298 VLSYEGGMSVSQC
+1298 VLSYEGAMSVSQC
-1311 SKEDGRSSSG
+1311 AKEDGRSSSG
-1321 PAHETAAPK
+1321 PAHEPTAPK

-1338 RVSRAISS
+1338 RVGRAVTS
-1346 ASIEGLMGRAIPPER
+1346 AGIEGLMGRAIPPEH

-1366 LKEQHHIRG
+1366 LKEQHHLRG

-1401 REGTP
+1401 REGS

-1415 LAEAYKARPLEALG
+1415 LAEAYKGRSLDALG

-1481 PLKYDTGTS
+1481 PLKYDTGAS
-1490 SAGPKKH
+1490 SAGSKKH

-1510 PPVHPLDVMADARA
+1510 PPVLPLDVVADARA

-1531 ESLKSR
+1531 ESLKGR
-1537 PGAAGSSG
+1537 PGAAGGSG
-1545 GSITRGAPVIVP
+1545 GSITRGAPVVVP

-1568 YEEHGAPFAGH
+1568 YEDHAAPFASH

-1591 TPRLQEGS
+1591 TPRLQEAS
-1599 LSSSKASQD
+1599 LLSSKTSQD

-1613 TPREIAKSP
+1613 TPREVAKSP
-1622 HSAMPEHHP
+1622 HSTVPEHHP

-1645 GVDLYRGHIPLAF
+1645 GVDLYRSHIPLAF
-1658 DPASIPRGIP
+1658 DPATISRGIP

-1724 AATAMA
+1724 ATTAMA
-1730 QRADML
+1730 QRADVL

-1748 NYATGPRGIIDLSQV
+1748 SYATGPRGIIDLSQV
-1763 PHLPVLVPPTPG
+1763 PHLPVLVPPTPSA
-1775 TPATAMDRLAYLPTA
+1775 PAAAVDRLAYLPAA
-1790 PQHFSS
+1790 PQPFGS
-1796 RLSSSPLSPGGPTHL
+1796 RHSSSPLSPGGPTHL
-1811 TKPSAT
+1811 TKPTTMS
-1817 SASERERE
+1817 SSERERE
-1825 RDRER
+1825 RD
-1830 EREKSIL
+1830 KSML
-1837 TSTAT
+1837 TSTTTT

-1854 QSSGGGGGGGGG
+1854 QSSGS
-1866 GSGSR
+1866 GSGGTGSSSSR
-1871 PASHSHSHQHSPIS
+1871 PATHAHTHQHSPIS
-1885 PRSQDA
+1885 PRTQDA
-1891 IQQRPSVLHNTGMK
+1891 LQQRPSVLHNTGVK

-1918 LRWARSTSTSSPVR
+1918 LRSTSTSSPIR
-1932 PAATFPPT
+1932 LAATFPPT
-1940 THCPLGGTLDGVY
+1940 THCPLGSTLDGVY
-1953 PTLMEPVLLPKEAP
+1953 PTLMEPVLLPKEGP
-1967 RVARP
+1967 RVART

-1978 AGHAF
+1978 TGHAF
-1983 LAKPPARTGLEPA
+1983 LAKPPAREPA
-1996 SSPSKG
+1996 SSPSKS
-2002 SEPRPLAPPG
+2002 SEPRPLVPPS
-2012 SSHTAIARTPA
+2012 SSHAAIAHTPA

-2030 TSPDQPAP
+2030 ASPDPPAP
-2038 ASAADLH
+2038 PTSASDPH
-2045 REKTQSKPFSIQELE
+2045 RGKTQSKPFSIQELE
-2060 LRSLGK
+2060 LRSLG
-2066 TTLTAATFI
+2066 
-2075 DAIIMRQIAHDKGPR
+2075 
-2090 EGGSLA
+2090 
-2096 NDSPPDGYHGGS
+2096 YHG
-2108 YSPDGVEPVSPV
+2108 YSPEGVEAVSPV

-2134 LEELDKSHLEG
+2134 LEELDKGHLEG
-2145 DLRHKQPGPGKLGGE
+2145 ELRHKQPGSGKLGGE
-2160 AAHLP
+2160 ATHLP
-2165 HLRPLPESQ
+2165 HLRQLPESQ
-2174 SSSSPLLQT
+2174 PASSPLLQT
-2183 TPGVKGHQ
+2183 APGVKGHQ

-2213 QQLSAPL
+2213 QQLGAPL

-2245 LPPPDHG
+2245 LPPPEHG
-2252 APARGSPH
+2252 TPARGSPH

-2271 KTSALGSSEDAIE
+2271 KALVLGGEDGIE

-2289 EGMAEPGHPRS
+2289 ESVAEPGHPRS

-2305 LYRDGEQAEPSRM
+2305 LYRDGEQAEPRM

-2390 QAVQE
+2390 QAVPE

-2419 EPPLSANAFNPLNA
+2419 EPPPLGANAFNPLNA
-2433 SASLPA
+2433 SASLPTA
-2439 AIPITA
+2439 AMPVTA
-2445 ADGRSEHALTSP
+2445 ADGRSDPALTSP

-2480 LASGDRP
+2480 PASGDRP

-2498 CNRRTPLT
+2498 CSRRTPLT
-2506 NRVWEDR
+2506 SRVWEDR

-2549 PLAGPHHAWDE
+2549 PLAGVHHAWEE